1 MALRKAG
8 LSLTLEG
15 KAEYLSGLQSI
26 NNQLR
31 ISQAQHKAMAA
42 ALGNNAGITATYK
55 ANMLGLS
62 SSYQLASQKV
72 DALANRQKLLP
83 AIQGQLESS
92 IRKTASALD
101 ESQRKQDTL
110 KTAYAQTKTASDQL
124 KQSQSQLTA
133 EYKTSLSDTK
143 SLKTALDEARQA
155 HKRNSDE
162 VKSAKTA
169 YEQSKQKTA
178 ELKAKLVELKT
189 ATGEASARTQ
199 QAKAAYDAS
208 KSATKGYKQSLNELT
223 KELESVKK
231 EAGDLPLKLAQA
243 QESMNKLRN
252 EQQQLHKAWRDKGGW
267 LADPAQQLQG
277 FGSKLIQNGERM
289 NALGNTMTSR
299 VTAPILAGFGAAT
312 KAAADFH
319 SQVGAFG
326 PLLSGGK
333 PITNEIR
340 QEMNQLGSAS
350 RRMAIDY
357 GASTSEI
364 NQGMAELIRTGYSSQ
379 QVLGMLPNILNAS
392 IASGDKFA
400 DVMSVSSQVL
410 SQFNLRGKTY
420 EETLRNSTRVTDSLT
435 YIANATS
442 AGFAD
447 LGEGMSYVGP
457 VAHSLNMS
465 VEETASILGILSDN
479 GIQASKGGTALRG
492 ALSRLLKPSKQNR
505 KAFEAMGVAVDDFK
519 KGTIKL
525 PDIIDTIKK
534 NTAGWT
540 DEQRAAALAM
550 AFGTE
555 AQTAMNALVMQGG
568 DALRNMTKEA
578 EGAKGATEAIAQS
591 MKELPE
597 FKFKQATAQLK
608 DLGIEIGSKLL
619 PHVLKIVEGIRAWIM
634 AFESLSPATQNA
646 IIKAGLFLAA
656 LGPVLKILG
665 NLTKMTGLAF
675 KGVGGLFQLF
685 GKFTTPS
692 GIKGTQEALEGVA
705 GAAGQAGASAGLFS
719 NPWAVA
725 GGVAIAGVAGFVAY
739 LANEA
744 VAPIAAHQQAVAV
757 TKGKYQEWFD
767 AVTAGKGTIDSL
779 NQSAQKGAEETTETY
794 EAVAKRVMQAN
805 KDLQVLSGKHFDN
818 EGFLSGV
825 NDFFGGG
832 ATSGEIVKIN
842 GSIAES
848 HFDNLRKKM
857 REFGIASKE
866 ERDKLQETW
875 QGYATMLGGTLNESI
890 NALKNQQVVTTE
902 WATAQIT
909 GVTGVR
915 DAVVKALDEKADAEL
930 KALDKQRE
938 TVGMSEEEYNSQ
950 ASVIRS
956 KYAEQK
962 AIIDE
967 ATGSINTILR
977 KAAQEKRALTE
988 EEVASM
994 IKSYEKL
1001 AQVAGESVSSN
1012 EGLMKAFGNN
1022 LSALTTSVGL
1032 DWLVATGRIEEGTA
1046 RQILAMTDTEA
1057 KVKALKEALSGI
1069 KETDSEWKFKADTT
1083 EAEKALD
1090 FTKAWSEFTPEEK
1103 LLALQTRGADVAQKM
1118 LEEMGK
1124 WDSLTPEEKELVTNI
1139 KSPEDFE
1146 NVMHQLVDWNTLP
1159 METKILN
1166 LEAQVANQQLLEAI
1180 RGADLW
1186 NNQEFFAKFIKIDT
1200 NSPDAQTQIQNLVNE
1215 YLQAQG
1221 LPPVNLQTDSNAE
1234 ETSEELDE
1242 LDNTV
1247 GKVNGKKATITA
1259 EAQTEPA
1266 KTNLLDLNIATA
1278 GMMTYNGRKA
1288 TISAETPGVPEAT
1301 QNTNA
1306 YNLAAAG
1313 VESKSSTITTDIF
1326 SMVANTLAILGYN
1339 IATNAMKNTSSTA
1352 NSSTPGM
1359 LGNTTS
1365 ILGYNL
1371 ASGAMRSTSSTAST
1385 YTPGIF
1391 GNIAAVWSWI
1401 GALNST
1407 YSKSSTLTTYVDKV
1421 YRTFGAHAKGGHIGL
1436 HATGGHIPMF
1446 AGGAGNVP
1454 VGYTG
1459 IVGEAGP
1466 EIFQVTKRGVT
1477 ITPLS
1482 TGEKMRGIED
1492 VVRQATGNTGKGAGQ
1507 SITINITID
1516 QPTVRQESDLERL
1529 SEMVQGAI
1537 TKALKRDKLMMKGV
1551 AVGHAT

>member
-133 EYKTSLSDTK
+133 EYKTSLFDTK

-505 KAFEAMGVAVDDFK
+505 KAFEAMGVAVEDFK

-665 NLTKMTGLAF
+665 NLTKVTGLAF
-675 KGVGGLFQLF
+675 KGVGGLFQLL

-767 AVTAGKGTIDSL
+767 AVTAGKGLLDGLSKAAEDNAKKSTKAYQESVKEVMATNRHIQELGNKLFSGKNFWDNFNYAPRHTIKIN
-779 NQSAQKGAEETTETY
+779 NQSTLLQHDDLR
-794 EAVAKRVMQAN
+794 AKMV
-805 KDLQVLSGKHFDN
+805 
-818 EGFLSGV
+818 
-825 NDFFGGG
+825 
-832 ATSGEIVKIN
+832 
-842 GSIAES
+842 
-848 HFDNLRKKM
+848 
-857 REFGIASKE
+857 
-866 ERDKLQETW
+866 
-875 QGYATMLGGTLNESI
+875 
-890 NALKNQQVVTTE
+890 E
-902 WATAQIT
+902 W
-909 GVTGVR
+909 GVT
-915 DAVVKALDEKADAEL
+915 
-930 KALDKQRE
+930 
-938 TVGMSEEEYNSQ
+938 SEEEIERVKSAMLEYNTWLGNSLSNSIQLFQDHKAVVAPWANAQIEAVSTVTKAVVDNLKKQQEAEMASLEQQRKNNVFKEGEYEREVAAVQ
-950 ASVIRS
+950 A
-956 KYAEQK
+956 KYAEKRSVIQNAEDSIRTILSNAAKEGRELTEAEVLSMIKSYQK
-962 AIIDE
+962 LAEGAGQSLSSVEGLMKVFGNNLSTLVTSTGLDFLRQQGIIDE
-967 ATGSINTILR
+967 ATAKTI
-977 KAAQEKRALTE
+977 A
-988 EEVASM
+988 
-994 IKSYEKL
+994 
-1001 AQVAGESVSSN
+1001 
-1012 EGLMKAFGNN
+1012 
-1022 LSALTTSVGL
+1022 GL
-1032 DWLVATGRIEEGTA
+1032 D
-1046 RQILAMTDTEA
+1046 DTEK
-1057 KVKALKEALSGI
+1057 KVQMLKEALE
-1069 KETDSEWKFKADTT
+1069 KVDEVEPEVKVNVDTSEA
-1083 EAEKALD
+1083 AAALD
-1090 FTKAWSEFTPEEK
+1090 FAKAWNEFTPEEK
-1103 LLALQTRGADVAQKM
+1103 LLALKERGADVAQKM

-1124 WDSLTPEEKELVTNI
+1124 WDSLTPEEKELVASV

-1146 NVMHQLVDWNTLP
+1146 NVMHKLVNWNTLP

-1186 NNQEFFAKFIKIDT
+1186 NNQEFFAKFIDIDT
-1200 NSPDAQTQIQNLVNE
+1200 NSPDAQAQIQALVNE

-1234 ETSEELDE
+1234 ETSEELDN
-1242 LDNTV
+1242 LDDTV

-1259 EAQTEPA
+1259 EAHTEPA
-1266 KTNLLDLNIATA
+1266 KTNLLDLNLATA

-1339 IATNAMKNTSSTA
+1339 IATGAMKNTSSTA

-1529 SEMVQGAI
+1529 SDMVQGAI

>member
-505 KAFEAMGVAVDDFK
+505 KAFEAMGVAVEDFK

-646 IIKAGLFLAA
+646 IIKSGLFLAA

-665 NLTKMTGLAF
+665 NLTKVTGLAF
-675 KGVGGLFQLF
+675 TGVGKLFQAL

-692 GIKGTQEALEGVA
+692 GIQGAKNALEGVE
-705 GAAGQAGASAGLFS
+705 GAATRAGASASLFS
-719 NPWAVA
+719 SPWSIA

-744 VAPIAAHQQAVAV
+744 VAPIAAHQQAVTA
-757 TKGKYQEWFD
+757 TKGKYQEWFE
-767 AVTAGKGTIDSL
+767 AVTAGKGLLEGLSQAAKENADQSTKAYEEKVKEVMATNRNIQELGNKLFSNKNWWENLTYDPKKLIDINGNSTVLRFDDLRAKMKEFGVVTEEEVQRVKSAMLEYNTWLGNSLSNTISNYQNHTVVTEGWANAQINAVGNVTKSVVENL
-779 NQSAQKGAEETTETY
+779 NKQQEAEVEHLKQQKQNLDWTEEKYNQEVAKVQSAYDQKRQVITDAEASIQTILRN
-794 EAVAKRVMQAN
+794 AAKEGRELTDAE
-805 KDLQVLSGKHFDN
+805 VLSMIKSYQKLA
-818 EGFLSGV
+818 EGAGQSLSSVEGLMKTFGNNLSILVTSTGLDFL
-825 NDFFGGG
+825 
-832 ATSGEIVKIN
+832 
-842 GSIAES
+842 
-848 HFDNLRKKM
+848 R
-857 REFGIASKE
+857 
-866 ERDKLQETW
+866 Q
-875 QGYATMLGGTLNESI
+875 QG
-890 NALKNQQVVTTE
+890 
-902 WATAQIT
+902 
-909 GVTGVR
+909 
-915 DAVVKALDEKADAEL
+915 
-930 KALDKQRE
+930 
-938 TVGMSEEEYNSQ
+938 
-950 ASVIRS
+950 
-956 KYAEQK
+956 
-962 AIIDE
+962 IIDE
-967 ATGSINTILR
+967 ATAKTIANLGS
-977 KAAQEKRALTE
+977 TE
-988 EEVASM
+988 E
-994 IKSYEKL
+994 
-1001 AQVAGESVSSN
+1001 
-1012 EGLMKAFGNN
+1012 
-1022 LSALTTSVGL
+1022 
-1032 DWLVATGRIEEGTA
+1032 
-1046 RQILAMTDTEA
+1046 
-1057 KVKALKEALSGI
+1057 KVKMLKEALE
-1069 KETDSEWKFKADTT
+1069 KVNEVEPEVKVNVDTSEA
-1083 EAEKALD
+1083 AAALD
-1090 FTKAWSEFTPEEK
+1090 FAKAWNEFTPEEK
-1103 LLALQTRGADVAQKM
+1103 LLALKERGADVAQKM

-1166 LEAQVANQQLLEAI
+1166 LESQVANQQLLEAI

-1259 EAQTEPA
+1259 EAHTEPA
-1266 KTNLLDLNIATA
+1266 KTNLLDLNLATA

-1339 IATNAMKNTSSTA
+1339 IATGAMKNTSSTA

-1529 SEMVQGAI
+1529 SDMVQGAI

>member
-505 KAFEAMGVAVDDFK
+505 KAFEAMGVAVEDFK

-665 NLTKMTGLAF
+665 NLTKVTGLAF
-675 KGVGGLFQLF
+675 TGVGKLFQAL

-692 GIKGTQEALEGVA
+692 GIQGAKNALEGVE
-705 GAAGQAGASAGLFS
+705 GAATRAGASASLFS
-719 NPWAVA
+719 SPWSIA

-744 VAPIAAHQQAVAV
+744 VAPIAAHQQAVTL
-757 TKGKYQEWFD
+757 TKGKYQEWFT
-767 AVTAGKGTIDSL
+767 AVTSGKGLLDSL
-779 NQSAQKGAEETTETY
+779 SKAAKEHADQSTKAYEENMKEVMATNRHIQELGNKLFSNKNWWDNLTYDPKKLIDINGNSTILRFDDLRAKMKEAGVVAEEEVQRVKSAMLEYNTWLGDSLSQTISAFNKHRIIDETWANAQMTAIGNVTKSVVENLNKQQQADVELLKQKQQRFDWDEAKYNEEVANLQSAYDQKRQVITDAEASIQTILRN
-794 EAVAKRVMQAN
+794 AAKEGRELTDAE
-805 KDLQVLSGKHFDN
+805 VLSMIKSYQKLA
-818 EGFLSGV
+818 EGAGQSLSSVEGLTKTFGNNLSILVTSTGLDFL
-825 NDFFGGG
+825 
-832 ATSGEIVKIN
+832 
-842 GSIAES
+842 
-848 HFDNLRKKM
+848 R
-857 REFGIASKE
+857 
-866 ERDKLQETW
+866 Q
-875 QGYATMLGGTLNESI
+875 QG
-890 NALKNQQVVTTE
+890 
-902 WATAQIT
+902 
-909 GVTGVR
+909 
-915 DAVVKALDEKADAEL
+915 
-930 KALDKQRE
+930 
-938 TVGMSEEEYNSQ
+938 
-950 ASVIRS
+950 
-956 KYAEQK
+956 
-962 AIIDE
+962 IIDE
-967 ATGSINTILR
+967 ATAKTIANLGS
-977 KAAQEKRALTE
+977 TE
-988 EEVASM
+988 E
-994 IKSYEKL
+994 
-1001 AQVAGESVSSN
+1001 
-1012 EGLMKAFGNN
+1012 
-1022 LSALTTSVGL
+1022 
-1032 DWLVATGRIEEGTA
+1032 
-1046 RQILAMTDTEA
+1046 
-1057 KVKALKEALSGI
+1057 KVKMLKEALE
-1069 KETDSEWKFKADTT
+1069 KVDEVEPEVKLNVDTSEA
-1083 EAEKALD
+1083 AAALD
-1090 FTKAWSEFTPEEK
+1090 FAKAWNEFTPEEK
-1103 LLALQTRGADVAQKM
+1103 LLALRERGADVAQKM

-1124 WDSLTPEEKELVTNI
+1124 WDSLTPEEKELVASI

-1146 NVMHQLVDWNTLP
+1146 NVMHNLVNWNTLP

-1186 NNQEFFAKFIKIDT
+1186 NNQEFFAKFIDIDT
-1200 NSPDAQTQIQNLVNE
+1200 NSPDAQAQIQALVNE

-1234 ETSEELDE
+1234 ETSEELDN
-1242 LDNTV
+1242 LDDTV

-1259 EAQTEPA
+1259 EAHTEPA
-1266 KTNLLDLNIATA
+1266 KTNLLDLNLATA

-1339 IATNAMKNTSSTA
+1339 IATGAMKNTSSTA

-1529 SEMVQGAI
+1529 SDMVQGAI
-1537 TKALKRDKLMMKGV
+1537 TKALKRDKIMMKGV
-1551 AVGHAT
+1551 AVGHVT

>member
-110 KTAYAQTKTASDQL
+110 KTAYTQTKTASDQL

-525 PDIIDTIKK
+525 PDIIDTIRK

-665 NLTKMTGLAF
+665 NLTKVTGLAF
-675 KGVGGLFQLF
+675 TGVGKLFQVL

-692 GIKGTQEALEGVA
+692 GIQGTKSALEGVE
-705 GAAGQAGASAGLFS
+705 GAASRAGASASLFS
-719 NPWAVA
+719 SPWSIA

-744 VAPIAAHQQAVAV
+744 VAPIAAHQQAVTA
-757 TKGKYQEWFD
+757 TKGKYQEWFE
-767 AVTAGKGTIDSL
+767 AVTAGKGLLEGLSQAAKENADKSTKAYEEKVKEVMATNRNIQELGNKLFSNKNWWENLTYDPKKLIDINGNSTVLRFDDLRVKMKEFGVVTEEEVQRVKNSMLEYNTWLGNSLSNTISTYQSHTVVTEGWANAQINAVGNVTKSVVDNL
-779 NQSAQKGAEETTETY
+779 NKQQEAEVEHLKQQKQNLDWTEEKYNQEVAKVQSAYDQKRQVITDAEASIQTILRN
-794 EAVAKRVMQAN
+794 AAKEGRELTDAE
-805 KDLQVLSGKHFDN
+805 VLSMIKSYQKLA
-818 EGFLSGV
+818 EGAGQSLSSVEGLMKTFGNNLSILVTSTGLDFL
-825 NDFFGGG
+825 
-832 ATSGEIVKIN
+832 
-842 GSIAES
+842 
-848 HFDNLRKKM
+848 R
-857 REFGIASKE
+857 
-866 ERDKLQETW
+866 Q
-875 QGYATMLGGTLNESI
+875 QG
-890 NALKNQQVVTTE
+890 
-902 WATAQIT
+902 
-909 GVTGVR
+909 
-915 DAVVKALDEKADAEL
+915 
-930 KALDKQRE
+930 
-938 TVGMSEEEYNSQ
+938 
-950 ASVIRS
+950 
-956 KYAEQK
+956 
-962 AIIDE
+962 IIDE
-967 ATGSINTILR
+967 ATAKTIANLGS
-977 KAAQEKRALTE
+977 TE
-988 EEVASM
+988 E
-994 IKSYEKL
+994 
-1001 AQVAGESVSSN
+1001 
-1012 EGLMKAFGNN
+1012 
-1022 LSALTTSVGL
+1022 
-1032 DWLVATGRIEEGTA
+1032 
-1046 RQILAMTDTEA
+1046 
-1057 KVKALKEALSGI
+1057 KVKMLKEALE
-1069 KETDSEWKFKADTT
+1069 KVDEVEPEVKVNVDTSEAAT
-1083 EAEKALD
+1083 ALD
-1090 FTKAWSEFTPEEK
+1090 FAKAWNEFTPEEK
-1103 LLALQTRGADVAQKM
+1103 LLALRERGADVAQKM

-1124 WDSLTPEEKELVTNI
+1124 WDSLTPEEKELVANI

-1146 NVMHQLVDWNTLP
+1146 NVMHELVNWNTLP

-1259 EAQTEPA
+1259 EAHTEPA
-1266 KTNLLDLNIATA
+1266 KTNLLDLNLATA

-1529 SEMVQGAI
+1529 SDMVQGAI

>member
-110 KTAYAQTKTASDQL
+110 KTAYTQTKTASDQL

-619 PHVLKIVEGIRAWIM
+619 PHVLKIVEGVRAWIM

-646 IIKAGLFLAA
+646 IIKSGLFLAA

-665 NLTKMTGLAF
+665 NLTKVTGLAF
-675 KGVGGLFQLF
+675 TGVGKLFQAL

-692 GIKGTQEALEGVA
+692 GIQGAKNALEGVE
-705 GAAGQAGASAGLFS
+705 GAATRAGASASLFS
-719 NPWAVA
+719 SPWSIA

-744 VAPIAAHQQAVAV
+744 VAPIAAHQQAVTA
-757 TKGKYQEWFD
+757 TKGKYQEWFE
-767 AVTAGKGTIDSL
+767 AVTAGKGLLEGLSQAAKENADKSTKAYEEKVKEVMATNRNIQELGNKLFSNKNWWENLTYDPKKLIDINGNSTILRFDDLRAKMKEFGVVTEEEVQRVKNSMLEYNTWLGNSL
-779 NQSAQKGAEETTETY
+779 SNTISTYQSHTVVTEGWANAQINAVGNVTKSVVDNLNKQQEAEVEHLKQQKQNLDWTEEKYNQEVAKVQSAYDQKRQVITDAEASIQTILRN
-794 EAVAKRVMQAN
+794 AAKEGRELTDAE
-805 KDLQVLSGKHFDN
+805 VLSMIKSYQKLA
-818 EGFLSGV
+818 EGAGQSLSSVEGLMKTFGNNLSILVTSTGLDFL
-825 NDFFGGG
+825 
-832 ATSGEIVKIN
+832 
-842 GSIAES
+842 
-848 HFDNLRKKM
+848 R
-857 REFGIASKE
+857 
-866 ERDKLQETW
+866 Q
-875 QGYATMLGGTLNESI
+875 QG
-890 NALKNQQVVTTE
+890 
-902 WATAQIT
+902 
-909 GVTGVR
+909 
-915 DAVVKALDEKADAEL
+915 
-930 KALDKQRE
+930 
-938 TVGMSEEEYNSQ
+938 
-950 ASVIRS
+950 
-956 KYAEQK
+956 
-962 AIIDE
+962 IIDE
-967 ATGSINTILR
+967 ATAKTIANLGS
-977 KAAQEKRALTE
+977 TE
-988 EEVASM
+988 E
-994 IKSYEKL
+994 
-1001 AQVAGESVSSN
+1001 
-1012 EGLMKAFGNN
+1012 
-1022 LSALTTSVGL
+1022 
-1032 DWLVATGRIEEGTA
+1032 
-1046 RQILAMTDTEA
+1046 
-1057 KVKALKEALSGI
+1057 KVKMLKEALE
-1069 KETDSEWKFKADTT
+1069 KVNEVEPEVKVNVDTSEA
-1083 EAEKALD
+1083 AAALD
-1090 FTKAWSEFTPEEK
+1090 FAKAWNEFTPEEK
-1103 LLALQTRGADVAQKM
+1103 LLALRERGADVAQKM

-1166 LEAQVANQQLLEAI
+1166 LESQVANQQLLEAI

-1200 NSPDAQTQIQNLVNE
+1200 NSPDAQAQIQALVNE
-1215 YLQAQG
+1215 YLQTQG

-1234 ETSEELDE
+1234 ETSEELDN
-1242 LDNTV
+1242 LDDTV

-1259 EAQTEPA
+1259 EAHTEPA
-1266 KTNLLDLNIATA
+1266 KTNLLDLNLATA

-1516 QPTVRQESDLERL
+1516 QPIVRQESDLERL
-1529 SEMVQGAI
+1529 SDMVQVAI

>member
-110 KTAYAQTKTASDQL
+110 KTAYTQTKTASDQL

-665 NLTKMTGLAF
+665 NLTKVTGLAF
-675 KGVGGLFQLF
+675 TGVGKLFQVL

-692 GIKGTQEALEGVA
+692 GIQGTKSALEGVE
-705 GAAGQAGASAGLFS
+705 GAASRAGASASLFS
-719 NPWAVA
+719 SPWSIA

-744 VAPIAAHQQAVAV
+744 VAPIAAHQQAVTA
-757 TKGKYQEWFD
+757 TKGKYQEWFE
-767 AVTAGKGTIDSL
+767 AVTAGKGLLEGLSQAAKENADQSTKAYEEKVKEVMATNRNIQELGNKLFSNKNWWENLTYDPKKLIDINGNSTVLRFDDLRAKMKEFGVVTEEEVQRVKNSMLEYNTWLGNSLSNTISTYQSHTVVTEGWANAQINAVGNVTKSVVDNL
-779 NQSAQKGAEETTETY
+779 NKQQEAEVEHLKQQKQNLDWTEEKYNQEVAKVQSAYDQKRQVITDAEASIQTILRN
-794 EAVAKRVMQAN
+794 AAKEGRELTDAE
-805 KDLQVLSGKHFDN
+805 VLSMIKSYQKLA
-818 EGFLSGV
+818 EGAGQSLSSVEGLMKTFGNNLSILVTSTGLDFL
-825 NDFFGGG
+825 
-832 ATSGEIVKIN
+832 
-842 GSIAES
+842 
-848 HFDNLRKKM
+848 R
-857 REFGIASKE
+857 
-866 ERDKLQETW
+866 Q
-875 QGYATMLGGTLNESI
+875 QG
-890 NALKNQQVVTTE
+890 
-902 WATAQIT
+902 
-909 GVTGVR
+909 
-915 DAVVKALDEKADAEL
+915 
-930 KALDKQRE
+930 
-938 TVGMSEEEYNSQ
+938 
-950 ASVIRS
+950 
-956 KYAEQK
+956 
-962 AIIDE
+962 IIDE
-967 ATGSINTILR
+967 ATAKTIANLGS
-977 KAAQEKRALTE
+977 TE
-988 EEVASM
+988 E
-994 IKSYEKL
+994 
-1001 AQVAGESVSSN
+1001 
-1012 EGLMKAFGNN
+1012 
-1022 LSALTTSVGL
+1022 
-1032 DWLVATGRIEEGTA
+1032 
-1046 RQILAMTDTEA
+1046 
-1057 KVKALKEALSGI
+1057 KVKMLKEALEQVNEV
-1069 KETDSEWKFKADTT
+1069 KPEAKVNVDTSEA
-1083 EAEKALD
+1083 AAALD
-1090 FTKAWSEFTPEEK
+1090 FAKAWNEFTPEEK
-1103 LLALQTRGADVAQKM
+1103 LLALRERGADVAQKM

-1124 WDSLTPEEKELVTNI
+1124 WDSLTPEEKELVANI

-1146 NVMHQLVDWNTLP
+1146 NVMHQLVDWNTLTL
-1159 METKILN
+1159 EDKILN
-1166 LEAQVANQQLLEAI
+1166 LESQVANQELLDAI
-1180 RGADLW
+1180 RNAGLW

-1215 YLQAQG
+1215 YLQTQG

-1259 EAQTEPA
+1259 EAHTEPA
-1266 KTNLLDLNIATA
+1266 KTNLLDLNMATA

-1339 IATNAMKNTSSTA
+1339 IATGAMKNTSSTA

-1529 SEMVQGAI
+1529 SDMVQGAI

>member
-110 KTAYAQTKTASDQL
+110 KTAYTQTKTASDQL

-665 NLTKMTGLAF
+665 NLTKVTGLAF
-675 KGVGGLFQLF
+675 TGVGKLFQAL

-692 GIKGTQEALEGVA
+692 GIQGAKNALEGVE
-705 GAAGQAGASAGLFS
+705 GAATRAGASASLFS
-719 NPWAVA
+719 SPWSIA

-744 VAPIAAHQQAVAV
+744 VAPIAAHQQAVTA
-757 TKGKYQEWFD
+757 TKGKYQEWFE
-767 AVTAGKGTIDSL
+767 AVTAGKGLLEGLSQAAKENADQSTKAYEEKVKEVMATNRNIQELGNKLFSNKNWWDNLTYDPKKLIDINGNSTILRFDDLRAKMKEAGVVAEEEVQRVKSAMLEYNTWLGNSL
-779 NQSAQKGAEETTETY
+779 SNTISNYQNHTVVTEGWANAQINAVGNVTKAVVENLNKQQEADVERLKQQKQNLDWTEEKYNQEVAKIQSAYDQKRQVITDAEASIQTILRN
-794 EAVAKRVMQAN
+794 AAKEGRELTDAE
-805 KDLQVLSGKHFDN
+805 VLSMIKSYQKLA
-818 EGFLSGV
+818 EGAGQSLSSVEGLMKTFGNNLSILVTSTGLDFL
-825 NDFFGGG
+825 
-832 ATSGEIVKIN
+832 
-842 GSIAES
+842 
-848 HFDNLRKKM
+848 R
-857 REFGIASKE
+857 
-866 ERDKLQETW
+866 Q
-875 QGYATMLGGTLNESI
+875 QG
-890 NALKNQQVVTTE
+890 
-902 WATAQIT
+902 
-909 GVTGVR
+909 
-915 DAVVKALDEKADAEL
+915 
-930 KALDKQRE
+930 
-938 TVGMSEEEYNSQ
+938 
-950 ASVIRS
+950 
-956 KYAEQK
+956 
-962 AIIDE
+962 IIDE
-967 ATGSINTILR
+967 ATAKTIANLGS
-977 KAAQEKRALTE
+977 TE
-988 EEVASM
+988 E
-994 IKSYEKL
+994 
-1001 AQVAGESVSSN
+1001 
-1012 EGLMKAFGNN
+1012 
-1022 LSALTTSVGL
+1022 
-1032 DWLVATGRIEEGTA
+1032 
-1046 RQILAMTDTEA
+1046 
-1057 KVKALKEALSGI
+1057 KVKMLKEALE
-1069 KETDSEWKFKADTT
+1069 KVNEVEPEVKVNVDTSEA
-1083 EAEKALD
+1083 AAALD
-1090 FTKAWSEFTPEEK
+1090 FAKAWNEFTPEEK
-1103 LLALQTRGADVAQKM
+1103 LLALKERGADVAQKM

-1166 LEAQVANQQLLEAI
+1166 LESQVANQQLLEAI

-1200 NSPDAQTQIQNLVNE
+1200 NSPDAQAQIQALVNE

-1234 ETSEELDE
+1234 ETSEELDN
-1242 LDNTV
+1242 LDDTV

-1259 EAQTEPA
+1259 EAHTEPA
-1266 KTNLLDLNIATA
+1266 KTNLLDLNLATA

-1339 IATNAMKNTSSTA
+1339 IATGAMKNTSSTA

>member
-110 KTAYAQTKTASDQL
+110 KTAYTQTKTASDQL

-289 NALGNTMTSR
+289 NALGNMMTCR

-665 NLTKMTGLAF
+665 NLTKVTGLAF
-675 KGVGGLFQLF
+675 TGVGKLFQVL

-692 GIKGTQEALEGVA
+692 GIQGTKSALEGVE
-705 GAAGQAGASAGLFS
+705 GAASRAGASASLFS
-719 NPWAVA
+719 SPWSIA

-744 VAPIAAHQQAVAV
+744 VAPIAAHQQAVTA
-757 TKGKYQEWFD
+757 TKGKYQEWFE
-767 AVTAGKGTIDSL
+767 AVTAGKGLLEGLSQAAKENADQSTKAYEEKVKEVMATNRNIQELGNKLFSNKNWWDNLTYDPKKLIDINGNSTILRFDDLRAKMKEAGVVAEEEVQRVKSAMLEYNTWLGNSL
-779 NQSAQKGAEETTETY
+779 SNTISNYQNHTVVTEGWANAQINAVGNVTKAVVENLNKQQEADVERLKQQKQNLDWTEEKYNQEVAKIQSAYDQKRQVITDAEASIQTILRN
-794 EAVAKRVMQAN
+794 AAKEGRELTDAE
-805 KDLQVLSGKHFDN
+805 VLSMIKSYQKLA
-818 EGFLSGV
+818 EGAGQSLSSVEGLMKTFGNNLSILVTSTGLDFL
-825 NDFFGGG
+825 
-832 ATSGEIVKIN
+832 
-842 GSIAES
+842 
-848 HFDNLRKKM
+848 R
-857 REFGIASKE
+857 
-866 ERDKLQETW
+866 Q
-875 QGYATMLGGTLNESI
+875 QG
-890 NALKNQQVVTTE
+890 
-902 WATAQIT
+902 
-909 GVTGVR
+909 
-915 DAVVKALDEKADAEL
+915 
-930 KALDKQRE
+930 
-938 TVGMSEEEYNSQ
+938 
-950 ASVIRS
+950 
-956 KYAEQK
+956 
-962 AIIDE
+962 IIDE
-967 ATGSINTILR
+967 ATAKTIANLGS
-977 KAAQEKRALTE
+977 TE
-988 EEVASM
+988 E
-994 IKSYEKL
+994 
-1001 AQVAGESVSSN
+1001 
-1012 EGLMKAFGNN
+1012 
-1022 LSALTTSVGL
+1022 
-1032 DWLVATGRIEEGTA
+1032 
-1046 RQILAMTDTEA
+1046 
-1057 KVKALKEALSGI
+1057 KVKMLKEALE
-1069 KETDSEWKFKADTT
+1069 KVNEVEPEVKVNVDTSEA
-1083 EAEKALD
+1083 AAALD
-1090 FTKAWSEFTPEEK
+1090 FAKAWNEFTPEEK
-1103 LLALQTRGADVAQKM
+1103 LLALKERGADVAQKM

-1124 WDSLTPEEKELVTNI
+1124 WDSLTPEEKELVANI

-1146 NVMHQLVDWNTLP
+1146 NVMHQLVDWNTLTL
-1159 METKILN
+1159 EDKILN
-1166 LEAQVANQQLLEAI
+1166 LESQVANQELLDAI
-1180 RGADLW
+1180 RNAGLW
-1186 NNQEFFAKFIKIDT
+1186 NNQEFYAKFIKIDT

-1259 EAQTEPA
+1259 EAHTEPA
-1266 KTNLLDLNIATA
+1266 KTNLLDLNMATA

-1339 IATNAMKNTSSTA
+1339 IATGAMKNTSSTA

-1529 SEMVQGAI
+1529 SDMVQGAI

>member
-420 EETLRNSTRVTDSLT
+420 EETLKNSTRVTDSLT

-619 PHVLKIVEGIRAWIM
+619 PHVLKIVEGVRAWIM

-665 NLTKMTGLAF
+665 NLTKVTGLAF
-675 KGVGGLFQLF
+675 TGVGKLFQAL

-692 GIKGTQEALEGVA
+692 GIQGAKNALEGVE
-705 GAAGQAGASAGLFS
+705 GAATRAGASASLFS
-719 NPWAVA
+719 SPWSIA

-744 VAPIAAHQQAVAV
+744 VAPIAAHQQAVTA
-757 TKGKYQEWFD
+757 TKGKYQEWFE
-767 AVTAGKGTIDSL
+767 AVTAGKGLLEGLSQAAKENADQSTKAYEEKVKEVMATNRNIQELGNKLFSNKNWWDNLTYDPKKLIDINGNSTILRFDDLRAKMKEAGVVAEEEVQRVKSAMLEYNTWLGNSL
-779 NQSAQKGAEETTETY
+779 SNTISNYQNHTVVTEGWANAQINAVGNVTKAVVENLNKQQEADVERLKQQKQNLDWTEEKYNQEVAKIQSAYDQKRQVITDAEASIQTILRNAAKEGRELTDTE
-794 EAVAKRVMQAN
+794 
-805 KDLQVLSGKHFDN
+805 VLSMIKSYQKLA
-818 EGFLSGV
+818 EGAGQSLSSVEGLMKTFGNNLSILVTSTGLDFL
-825 NDFFGGG
+825 
-832 ATSGEIVKIN
+832 
-842 GSIAES
+842 
-848 HFDNLRKKM
+848 R
-857 REFGIASKE
+857 
-866 ERDKLQETW
+866 Q
-875 QGYATMLGGTLNESI
+875 QG
-890 NALKNQQVVTTE
+890 
-902 WATAQIT
+902 
-909 GVTGVR
+909 
-915 DAVVKALDEKADAEL
+915 
-930 KALDKQRE
+930 
-938 TVGMSEEEYNSQ
+938 
-950 ASVIRS
+950 
-956 KYAEQK
+956 
-962 AIIDE
+962 IIDE
-967 ATGSINTILR
+967 ATAKTIANLGS
-977 KAAQEKRALTE
+977 TE
-988 EEVASM
+988 E
-994 IKSYEKL
+994 
-1001 AQVAGESVSSN
+1001 
-1012 EGLMKAFGNN
+1012 
-1022 LSALTTSVGL
+1022 
-1032 DWLVATGRIEEGTA
+1032 
-1046 RQILAMTDTEA
+1046 
-1057 KVKALKEALSGI
+1057 KVKMLKEALE
-1069 KETDSEWKFKADTT
+1069 KVNEVEPEVKVNVDTSEA
-1083 EAEKALD
+1083 AAALD
-1090 FTKAWSEFTPEEK
+1090 FAKAWNEFTPEEK
-1103 LLALQTRGADVAQKM
+1103 LLALKERGADVAQKM

-1146 NVMHQLVDWNTLP
+1146 NVMHQLVDWNTLTL
-1159 METKILN
+1159 EDKILN
-1166 LEAQVANQQLLEAI
+1166 LESQVANQELLDAI
-1180 RGADLW
+1180 RNAGLW
-1186 NNQEFFAKFIKIDT
+1186 NNQEFYAKFIKIDT

-1234 ETSEELDE
+1234 ETSEELDN
-1242 LDNTV
+1242 LDDTV

-1266 KTNLLDLNIATA
+1266 KTNLLDLNLATA
-1278 GMMTYNGRKA
+1278 GLMTYNGRKA
-1288 TISAETPGVPEAT
+1288 TISADTPGVPEAT

-1339 IATNAMKNTSSTA
+1339 IATSAMKNTSSTA

-1529 SEMVQGAI
+1529 SDMVQGAI

>member
-591 MKELPE
+591 MKEFPE
-597 FKFKQATAQLK
+597 FKFKQSTAQLK

-665 NLTKMTGLAF
+665 NLTKVTGLAF
-675 KGVGGLFQLF
+675 TGVGKLFQAL

-692 GIKGTQEALEGVA
+692 GIQGAKNALEGVE
-705 GAAGQAGASAGLFS
+705 GAATRAGASASLFS
-719 NPWAVA
+719 SPWSIA

-744 VAPIAAHQQAVAV
+744 VAPIAAHQQAVTA
-757 TKGKYQEWFD
+757 TKGKYQEWFE
-767 AVTAGKGTIDSL
+767 AVTAGKGLLEGLSQAAKENADQSTKAYEEKVKEVMATNRNIQELGNKLFSNKNWWENLTYDPKKLIDINGNSTILRFDDLRAKMKEAGVVAEEEVQRVKNSMLEYNTWLGNSL
-779 NQSAQKGAEETTETY
+779 SNTISTYQNHTVVTEGWANAQINAVGNVTKAVVENLNKQQEADVERLKQQKQNLDWTEEKYNQEVAKIQSAYDQKRQVITDAEASIQTILRN
-794 EAVAKRVMQAN
+794 AAKEGRELTDAE
-805 KDLQVLSGKHFDN
+805 VLSMIKSYQKLA
-818 EGFLSGV
+818 EGAGQSLSSVEGLMKTFGNNLSILVTSTGLDFL
-825 NDFFGGG
+825 
-832 ATSGEIVKIN
+832 
-842 GSIAES
+842 
-848 HFDNLRKKM
+848 R
-857 REFGIASKE
+857 
-866 ERDKLQETW
+866 Q
-875 QGYATMLGGTLNESI
+875 QG
-890 NALKNQQVVTTE
+890 
-902 WATAQIT
+902 
-909 GVTGVR
+909 
-915 DAVVKALDEKADAEL
+915 
-930 KALDKQRE
+930 
-938 TVGMSEEEYNSQ
+938 
-950 ASVIRS
+950 
-956 KYAEQK
+956 
-962 AIIDE
+962 IIDE
-967 ATGSINTILR
+967 ATAKTIANLGS
-977 KAAQEKRALTE
+977 TE
-988 EEVASM
+988 E
-994 IKSYEKL
+994 
-1001 AQVAGESVSSN
+1001 
-1012 EGLMKAFGNN
+1012 
-1022 LSALTTSVGL
+1022 
-1032 DWLVATGRIEEGTA
+1032 
-1046 RQILAMTDTEA
+1046 
-1057 KVKALKEALSGI
+1057 KVKMLKEALE
-1069 KETDSEWKFKADTT
+1069 KVNEVEPEVKVNVDTSEA
-1083 EAEKALD
+1083 AAALD
-1090 FTKAWSEFTPEEK
+1090 FAKAWNEFTPEEK
-1103 LLALQTRGADVAQKM
+1103 LLALKERGADVAQKM

-1166 LEAQVANQQLLEAI
+1166 LESQVANQQLLEAI

-1259 EAQTEPA
+1259 EAHTEPA
-1266 KTNLLDLNIATA
+1266 KTNLLDLNLATA

-1339 IATNAMKNTSSTA
+1339 IATGAMKNTSSTA

-1371 ASGAMRSTSSTAST
+1371 ASSAMRSTSSTAST

-1529 SEMVQGAI
+1529 SDMVQGAI

>member
-133 EYKTSLSDTK
+133 EYKTSFSDTK

-505 KAFEAMGVAVDDFK
+505 KAFEAMGVAVEDFK

-619 PHVLKIVEGIRAWIM
+619 PHVLKIVEGVRAWIM

-665 NLTKMTGLAF
+665 NLTKVTGLAF
-675 KGVGGLFQLF
+675 TGVGKLFQVL

-692 GIKGTQEALEGVA
+692 GIQGTKSALEGVE
-705 GAAGQAGASAGLFS
+705 GAASRAGASASLFS
-719 NPWAVA
+719 SPWSIA

-744 VAPIAAHQQAVAV
+744 VAPIAAHQQAVTA
-757 TKGKYQEWFD
+757 TKGKYQEWFE
-767 AVTAGKGTIDSL
+767 AVTAGKGLLEGLSQAAKENADQSTKAYEEKVKEVMATNRNIQELGNKLFSNKNWWDNLTYDPKKLIDINGNSTILRFDDLRAKMKEFGVVTEEEVQRVKNSMLEYNTWLGNSL
-779 NQSAQKGAEETTETY
+779 SNTISTYQSHTVVTEGWANAQINAVGNVTKSVVDNLNKQQEAEVEHLKQQKQNLDWTEEKYNQEVAKVQSAYDQKRQVITDAEASIQTILRN
-794 EAVAKRVMQAN
+794 AAKEGRELTDAE
-805 KDLQVLSGKHFDN
+805 VLSMIKSYQKLA
-818 EGFLSGV
+818 EGAGQSLSSVEGLMKTFGNNLSILVTSTGLDFL
-825 NDFFGGG
+825 
-832 ATSGEIVKIN
+832 
-842 GSIAES
+842 
-848 HFDNLRKKM
+848 R
-857 REFGIASKE
+857 
-866 ERDKLQETW
+866 Q
-875 QGYATMLGGTLNESI
+875 QG
-890 NALKNQQVVTTE
+890 
-902 WATAQIT
+902 
-909 GVTGVR
+909 
-915 DAVVKALDEKADAEL
+915 
-930 KALDKQRE
+930 
-938 TVGMSEEEYNSQ
+938 
-950 ASVIRS
+950 
-956 KYAEQK
+956 
-962 AIIDE
+962 IIDE
-967 ATGSINTILR
+967 ATAKTIANLGS
-977 KAAQEKRALTE
+977 TE
-988 EEVASM
+988 E
-994 IKSYEKL
+994 
-1001 AQVAGESVSSN
+1001 
-1012 EGLMKAFGNN
+1012 
-1022 LSALTTSVGL
+1022 
-1032 DWLVATGRIEEGTA
+1032 
-1046 RQILAMTDTEA
+1046 
-1057 KVKALKEALSGI
+1057 KVKMLKEAL
-1069 KETDSEWKFKADTT
+1069 EQVSEVKPEAKVYVDTS
-1083 EAEKALD
+1083 EAAAALD
-1090 FTKAWSEFTPEEK
+1090 FAKAWNEFTPEEK
-1103 LLALQTRGADVAQKM
+1103 LLALKERGADVAQKM

-1146 NVMHQLVDWNTLP
+1146 NVMHQLVDWNTLTL
-1159 METKILN
+1159 EDKILN
-1166 LEAQVANQQLLEAI
+1166 LESQVANQELLDAI
-1180 RGADLW
+1180 RNAGLW
-1186 NNQEFFAKFIKIDT
+1186 NNQEFYAKFIKIDT

-1266 KTNLLDLNIATA
+1266 KTNLLDLNLATA
-1278 GMMTYNGRKA
+1278 GLMTYNGRKA
-1288 TISAETPGVPEAT
+1288 TISADTPGVPEAT

-1529 SEMVQGAI
+1529 SDMVQGAI

>member
-505 KAFEAMGVAVDDFK
+505 KAFEAMGVAVEDFK

-608 DLGIEIGSKLL
+608 DLGIDIGSKLL
-619 PHVLKIVEGIRAWIM
+619 PHVLKIVEGVRAWIM

-675 KGVGGLFQLF
+675 TGVGKLFQAL

-692 GIKGTQEALEGVA
+692 GIQGAKNALEGVE
-705 GAAGQAGASAGLFS
+705 GAATRAGASASLFS
-719 NPWAVA
+719 SPWSIA

-744 VAPIAAHQQAVAV
+744 VAPIAAHQQAVTA
-757 TKGKYQEWFD
+757 TKGKYQEWFE
-767 AVTAGKGTIDSL
+767 AVTAGKGLLEGLSQAAKENADQSTKAYEEKVKEVMATNRNIQELGNKLFSNKNWWDNLTYDPKKLIDINGNSTILRFDDLRAKMKEAGVVAEEEVQRVKSAMLEYNTWLGNSL
-779 NQSAQKGAEETTETY
+779 SNTISNYQNHTVVTEGWANAQINAVGNVTKAVVENLNKQQEADVERLKQQKQNLDWTEEKYNQEVAKIQSAYDQKRQVITDAEASIQTILRN
-794 EAVAKRVMQAN
+794 AAKEGRELTDAE
-805 KDLQVLSGKHFDN
+805 VLSMIKSYQKLA
-818 EGFLSGV
+818 EGAGQSLSSVEGLMKTFGNNLSILVTSTGLDFL
-825 NDFFGGG
+825 
-832 ATSGEIVKIN
+832 
-842 GSIAES
+842 
-848 HFDNLRKKM
+848 R
-857 REFGIASKE
+857 
-866 ERDKLQETW
+866 Q
-875 QGYATMLGGTLNESI
+875 QG
-890 NALKNQQVVTTE
+890 
-902 WATAQIT
+902 
-909 GVTGVR
+909 
-915 DAVVKALDEKADAEL
+915 
-930 KALDKQRE
+930 
-938 TVGMSEEEYNSQ
+938 
-950 ASVIRS
+950 
-956 KYAEQK
+956 
-962 AIIDE
+962 IIDE
-967 ATGSINTILR
+967 ATAKTIANLGS
-977 KAAQEKRALTE
+977 TE
-988 EEVASM
+988 E
-994 IKSYEKL
+994 
-1001 AQVAGESVSSN
+1001 
-1012 EGLMKAFGNN
+1012 
-1022 LSALTTSVGL
+1022 
-1032 DWLVATGRIEEGTA
+1032 
-1046 RQILAMTDTEA
+1046 
-1057 KVKALKEALSGI
+1057 KVKMLKEALE
-1069 KETDSEWKFKADTT
+1069 KVNEVEPEVKVNVDTSEA
-1083 EAEKALD
+1083 AAALD
-1090 FTKAWSEFTPEEK
+1090 FAKAWNEFTPEEK
-1103 LLALQTRGADVAQKM
+1103 LLALRERGADVAQKM

-1124 WDSLTPEEKELVTNI
+1124 WDSLTPEEKELVASI

-1166 LEAQVANQQLLEAI
+1166 LESQVANQQLLEAI

-1200 NSPDAQTQIQNLVNE
+1200 NSPDAQTQIQALVNE

-1234 ETSEELDE
+1234 ETSEELDN
-1242 LDNTV
+1242 LDDTV

-1259 EAQTEPA
+1259 EAHTEPA
-1266 KTNLLDLNIATA
+1266 KTNLLDLNLATA

-1288 TISAETPGVPEAT
+1288 TISADTPGVPEAT

-1339 IATNAMKNTSSTA
+1339 IATGAMKNTSSTA

-1529 SEMVQGAI
+1529 SDMVQGAI

-1551 AVGHAT
+1551 AVGHAK

>member
-619 PHVLKIVEGIRAWIM
+619 PHVLKIVEGVRAWIM

-665 NLTKMTGLAF
+665 NLTKVTGLAF
-675 KGVGGLFQLF
+675 TGVGKLFQVL

-692 GIKGTQEALEGVA
+692 GIQGTKSALEGVE
-705 GAAGQAGASAGLFS
+705 GAASRAGASASLFS
-719 NPWAVA
+719 SPWSIA

-744 VAPIAAHQQAVAV
+744 VAPIAAHQQAVTA
-757 TKGKYQEWFD
+757 TKGKYQEWFE
-767 AVTAGKGTIDSL
+767 AVTAGKGLLEGLSQAAKENADQSTKAYEENVKEVMATNRYVQELGNKLFSNKDWWENLTYTPRKMIDINGDSTVLQFDDLRAEMKKFGVVAEEEVQRVKSAMLEYNTWLGNSL
-779 NQSAQKGAEETTETY
+779 SNSIKLFQEHKAVTAPWANAQIEAVSTVTKSVVENLNKQQEAEIEHIKQQKQNLDWTEEKYNQEVAKVQSAYDQKRQVITDAEASIQTILRN
-794 EAVAKRVMQAN
+794 AAKEGRELT
-805 KDLQVLSGKHFDN
+805 DEEVLSMIKSYQKLA
-818 EGFLSGV
+818 EGAGQSLSSVEGLMKTFGNNLSILVTSTGLDFL
-825 NDFFGGG
+825 
-832 ATSGEIVKIN
+832 
-842 GSIAES
+842 
-848 HFDNLRKKM
+848 R
-857 REFGIASKE
+857 
-866 ERDKLQETW
+866 Q
-875 QGYATMLGGTLNESI
+875 QG
-890 NALKNQQVVTTE
+890 
-902 WATAQIT
+902 
-909 GVTGVR
+909 
-915 DAVVKALDEKADAEL
+915 
-930 KALDKQRE
+930 
-938 TVGMSEEEYNSQ
+938 
-950 ASVIRS
+950 
-956 KYAEQK
+956 
-962 AIIDE
+962 IIDE
-967 ATGSINTILR
+967 ATAKTIANLGS
-977 KAAQEKRALTE
+977 TE
-988 EEVASM
+988 E
-994 IKSYEKL
+994 
-1001 AQVAGESVSSN
+1001 
-1012 EGLMKAFGNN
+1012 
-1022 LSALTTSVGL
+1022 
-1032 DWLVATGRIEEGTA
+1032 
-1046 RQILAMTDTEA
+1046 
-1057 KVKALKEALSGI
+1057 KVKMLKEALE
-1069 KETDSEWKFKADTT
+1069 KVNEVKPEAKVNVDTS

-1090 FTKAWSEFTPEEK
+1090 FAKAWNEFTPEEK
-1103 LLALQTRGADVAQKM
+1103 LLALRERGADVAQKM

-1124 WDSLTPEEKELVTNI
+1124 WDSLTPEEKELVASI

-1146 NVMHQLVDWNTLP
+1146 NVMNELVNWNTLP

-1266 KTNLLDLNIATA
+1266 KTNLLDLNMATA

-1339 IATNAMKNTSSTA
+1339 IATSAMKNTSSTA

-1529 SEMVQGAI
+1529 SDMVQGAI

>member
-619 PHVLKIVEGIRAWIM
+619 PHVLKIVEGVRAWIM

-665 NLTKMTGLAF
+665 NLTKVTGLAF
-675 KGVGGLFQLF
+675 TGVGKLFQVL

-692 GIKGTQEALEGVA
+692 GIQGTKSALEGVE
-705 GAAGQAGASAGLFS
+705 GAASRAGASASLFS
-719 NPWAVA
+719 SPWSIA

-744 VAPIAAHQQAVAV
+744 VAPIAAHQQAVTA
-757 TKGKYQEWFD
+757 TKGKYQEWFE
-767 AVTAGKGTIDSL
+767 AVTAGKGLLEGLSQAAKENADQSTKAYEENVKEVMATNRYVQELGNKLFSNKDWWENLTYTPRKMIDINGDSTVLQFDDLRAEMKKFGVVAEEEVQRVKSAMLEYNTWLGNSL
-779 NQSAQKGAEETTETY
+779 SNSIKLFQEHKAVTAPWANAQIEAVSTVTKSVVENLNKQQEAEIEHIKQQKQNLDWTEEKYNQEVAKVQSAYDQKRQVITDAEASIQTILRN
-794 EAVAKRVMQAN
+794 AAKEGRELT
-805 KDLQVLSGKHFDN
+805 DEEVLSMIKSYQKLA
-818 EGFLSGV
+818 EGAGQSLSSVEGLMKTFGNNLSILVTSTGLDFL
-825 NDFFGGG
+825 
-832 ATSGEIVKIN
+832 
-842 GSIAES
+842 
-848 HFDNLRKKM
+848 R
-857 REFGIASKE
+857 
-866 ERDKLQETW
+866 Q
-875 QGYATMLGGTLNESI
+875 QG
-890 NALKNQQVVTTE
+890 
-902 WATAQIT
+902 
-909 GVTGVR
+909 
-915 DAVVKALDEKADAEL
+915 
-930 KALDKQRE
+930 
-938 TVGMSEEEYNSQ
+938 
-950 ASVIRS
+950 
-956 KYAEQK
+956 
-962 AIIDE
+962 IIDE
-967 ATGSINTILR
+967 ATAKTIANLGS
-977 KAAQEKRALTE
+977 TE
-988 EEVASM
+988 E
-994 IKSYEKL
+994 
-1001 AQVAGESVSSN
+1001 
-1012 EGLMKAFGNN
+1012 
-1022 LSALTTSVGL
+1022 
-1032 DWLVATGRIEEGTA
+1032 
-1046 RQILAMTDTEA
+1046 
-1057 KVKALKEALSGI
+1057 KVKMLKEALE
-1069 KETDSEWKFKADTT
+1069 KVNEVKPEAKVNVDTS

-1090 FTKAWSEFTPEEK
+1090 FAKAWNEFTPEEK
-1103 LLALQTRGADVAQKM
+1103 LLALRERGADVAQKM

-1124 WDSLTPEEKELVTNI
+1124 WDSLTPEEKELVASV

-1146 NVMHQLVDWNTLP
+1146 NVMHKLVNWNTLP

-1186 NNQEFFAKFIKIDT
+1186 NNQEFFAKFIDIDT
-1200 NSPDAQTQIQNLVNE
+1200 NSPDAQSQIQNLVNE

-1259 EAQTEPA
+1259 EAHTEPA
-1266 KTNLLDLNIATA
+1266 KTNLLDLNLATA

-1466 EIFQVTKRGVT
+1466 EVFQVTKRGVT

-1492 VVRQATGNTGKGAGQ
+1492 VVRQATGNNGKGAGQ

-1529 SEMVQGAI
+1529 SDMVQGAI

>member
-15 KAEYLSGLQSI
+15 KADYLSGLQSI

-505 KAFEAMGVAVDDFK
+505 KAFAAMGVAVEDFK

-665 NLTKMTGLAF
+665 NLTKVTGLAF
-675 KGVGGLFQLF
+675 TGVGKLFQAL

-692 GIKGTQEALEGVA
+692 GIQGAKNALEGVE
-705 GAAGQAGASAGLFS
+705 GAATRAGASASLFS
-719 NPWAVA
+719 SPWSIA

-744 VAPIAAHQQAVAV
+744 VAPIAAHQQAVTA
-757 TKGKYQEWFD
+757 TKGKYQEWFE
-767 AVTAGKGTIDSL
+767 AVTAGKGLLEGLSQAAKENADKSTKAYEEKVKEVMATNRNIQELGNKLFSNKNWWENLTYDPKKLIDINGNSTILRFDDLRAKMKEFGVVTEEEVQRVKNSMLEYNTWLGNSL
-779 NQSAQKGAEETTETY
+779 SNTISTYQSHTVVTEGWANAQINAVGNVTKSVVDNLNKQQEAEVEHLKQQKQNLDWTEEKYNQEVAKVQSAYDQKRQVITDAEASIQTILRN
-794 EAVAKRVMQAN
+794 AAKEGRELTDAE
-805 KDLQVLSGKHFDN
+805 VLSMIKSYQKLA
-818 EGFLSGV
+818 EGAGQSLSSVEGLMKTFGNNLSILVTSTGLDFL
-825 NDFFGGG
+825 
-832 ATSGEIVKIN
+832 
-842 GSIAES
+842 
-848 HFDNLRKKM
+848 R
-857 REFGIASKE
+857 
-866 ERDKLQETW
+866 Q
-875 QGYATMLGGTLNESI
+875 QG
-890 NALKNQQVVTTE
+890 
-902 WATAQIT
+902 
-909 GVTGVR
+909 
-915 DAVVKALDEKADAEL
+915 
-930 KALDKQRE
+930 
-938 TVGMSEEEYNSQ
+938 
-950 ASVIRS
+950 
-956 KYAEQK
+956 
-962 AIIDE
+962 IIDE
-967 ATGSINTILR
+967 ATAKTIANLGS
-977 KAAQEKRALTE
+977 TE
-988 EEVASM
+988 E
-994 IKSYEKL
+994 
-1001 AQVAGESVSSN
+1001 
-1012 EGLMKAFGNN
+1012 
-1022 LSALTTSVGL
+1022 
-1032 DWLVATGRIEEGTA
+1032 
-1046 RQILAMTDTEA
+1046 
-1057 KVKALKEALSGI
+1057 KVKMLKEALE
-1069 KETDSEWKFKADTT
+1069 KVSEVKPEAKVNVDTS
-1083 EAEKALD
+1083 EAAAALD
-1090 FTKAWSEFTPEEK
+1090 FAKAWNEFTPEEK
-1103 LLALQTRGADVAQKM
+1103 LLALRERGADVAQKM

-1146 NVMHQLVDWNTLP
+1146 NVMHQLVDWNTLTL
-1159 METKILN
+1159 EDKILN
-1166 LEAQVANQQLLEAI
+1166 LESQVANQEILDAI
-1180 RGADLW
+1180 RNAGLW
-1186 NNQEFFAKFIKIDT
+1186 NNQEFYAKFIKIDT

-1259 EAQTEPA
+1259 EAHTEPA
-1266 KTNLLDLNIATA
+1266 KTNLLDLNLATA

-1529 SEMVQGAI
+1529 SDMVQGAI

>member
-619 PHVLKIVEGIRAWIM
+619 PHVLKIVEGVRAWIM

-665 NLTKMTGLAF
+665 NLTKVTGLAF
-675 KGVGGLFQLF
+675 TGVGKLFQVL

-692 GIKGTQEALEGVA
+692 GIQGTKSALEGVE
-705 GAAGQAGASAGLFS
+705 GAASRAGASASLFS
-719 NPWAVA
+719 SPWSIA

-744 VAPIAAHQQAVAV
+744 VAPIAAHQQAVTA
-757 TKGKYQEWFD
+757 TKGKYQEWFE
-767 AVTAGKGTIDSL
+767 AVTAGKGLLEGLSQAAKENADQSTKAYEEKVKEVMATNRNIQELGNKLFSNKNWWENLTYDPKKLIDINGNSTILRFDDLRAKMKEAGVVAEEEVQRVKSAMLEYNTWLGNSL
-779 NQSAQKGAEETTETY
+779 SNTISNYQNHTVVTEGWANAQINAVGNVTKAVVENLNKQQEADVERLKQQKQNLDWTEEKYNQEVAKIQSAYDQKRQVITDAEASIQTILRN
-794 EAVAKRVMQAN
+794 AAKEGRELTDAE
-805 KDLQVLSGKHFDN
+805 VLSMIKSYQKLA
-818 EGFLSGV
+818 EGAGQSLSSVEGLMKTFGNNLSILVTSTGLDFL
-825 NDFFGGG
+825 
-832 ATSGEIVKIN
+832 
-842 GSIAES
+842 
-848 HFDNLRKKM
+848 R
-857 REFGIASKE
+857 
-866 ERDKLQETW
+866 Q
-875 QGYATMLGGTLNESI
+875 QG
-890 NALKNQQVVTTE
+890 
-902 WATAQIT
+902 
-909 GVTGVR
+909 
-915 DAVVKALDEKADAEL
+915 
-930 KALDKQRE
+930 
-938 TVGMSEEEYNSQ
+938 
-950 ASVIRS
+950 
-956 KYAEQK
+956 
-962 AIIDE
+962 IIDE
-967 ATGSINTILR
+967 ATAKTIANLGS
-977 KAAQEKRALTE
+977 TE
-988 EEVASM
+988 E
-994 IKSYEKL
+994 
-1001 AQVAGESVSSN
+1001 
-1012 EGLMKAFGNN
+1012 
-1022 LSALTTSVGL
+1022 
-1032 DWLVATGRIEEGTA
+1032 
-1046 RQILAMTDTEA
+1046 
-1057 KVKALKEALSGI
+1057 KVKMLKEALE
-1069 KETDSEWKFKADTT
+1069 KVNEVEPEVKVNVDTSEA
-1083 EAEKALD
+1083 AAALD
-1090 FTKAWSEFTPEEK
+1090 FAKAWSEFTPEEK

-1186 NNQEFFAKFIKIDT
+1186 NNQEFYAKFIKIDT

-1259 EAQTEPA
+1259 EAHTEPA
-1266 KTNLLDLNIATA
+1266 KTNLLDLNMATA

-1339 IATNAMKNTSSTA
+1339 IATGAMKNTSSTA

-1529 SEMVQGAI
+1529 SDMVQGAI

>member
-505 KAFEAMGVAVDDFK
+505 KAFEAMGVAVEDFK

-619 PHVLKIVEGIRAWIM
+619 PHVLKIVEGVRAWIM

-665 NLTKMTGLAF
+665 NLTKVTGLAF
-675 KGVGGLFQLF
+675 TGVGKLFQVL

-692 GIKGTQEALEGVA
+692 GIQGTKNALEGVE
-705 GAAGQAGASAGLFS
+705 GAASRAGASAGLFS
-719 NPWAVA
+719 SPWSIA

-744 VAPIAAHQQAVAV
+744 VAPIAAHQQAVTA
-757 TKGKYQEWFD
+757 TKGKYQEWFE
-767 AVTAGKGTIDSL
+767 AVTAGKGLLEGLSQAAKENADKSTKAYEEKVKEVMATNRNIQELGNKLFSNKNWWENLTYDPKKLIDINGNSTVLRFDDLRAKMKEFGVVTEEEVQRVKNSMLEYNTWLGNSLSNTISTYQSHTVVTEGWANAQINAVGNVTKSVVDNL
-779 NQSAQKGAEETTETY
+779 NKQQEVEVEHLKQQKQNLDWTEEKYNQEVAKVQSAYDQKRQVITDAEASIQTILRN
-794 EAVAKRVMQAN
+794 AAKEGRELTDAE
-805 KDLQVLSGKHFDN
+805 VLSMIKSYQKLA
-818 EGFLSGV
+818 EGAGQSLSSVEGLMKTFGNNLSILVTSTGLDFL
-825 NDFFGGG
+825 
-832 ATSGEIVKIN
+832 
-842 GSIAES
+842 
-848 HFDNLRKKM
+848 R
-857 REFGIASKE
+857 
-866 ERDKLQETW
+866 Q
-875 QGYATMLGGTLNESI
+875 QG
-890 NALKNQQVVTTE
+890 
-902 WATAQIT
+902 
-909 GVTGVR
+909 
-915 DAVVKALDEKADAEL
+915 
-930 KALDKQRE
+930 
-938 TVGMSEEEYNSQ
+938 
-950 ASVIRS
+950 
-956 KYAEQK
+956 
-962 AIIDE
+962 IIDE
-967 ATGSINTILR
+967 ATAKTIANLGS
-977 KAAQEKRALTE
+977 TE
-988 EEVASM
+988 E
-994 IKSYEKL
+994 
-1001 AQVAGESVSSN
+1001 
-1012 EGLMKAFGNN
+1012 
-1022 LSALTTSVGL
+1022 
-1032 DWLVATGRIEEGTA
+1032 
-1046 RQILAMTDTEA
+1046 
-1057 KVKALKEALSGI
+1057 KVKMLKEALE
-1069 KETDSEWKFKADTT
+1069 KVDEVEPEVKVNVDTSEA
-1083 EAEKALD
+1083 AAALD
-1090 FTKAWSEFTPEEK
+1090 FAKAWSEFTPEEK

-1259 EAQTEPA
+1259 EAHTEPA
-1266 KTNLLDLNIATA
+1266 KTNLLDLNLATA

-1529 SEMVQGAI
+1529 SDMVQRAI

>member
-110 KTAYAQTKTASDQL
+110 KTAYTQTKTASDQL

-665 NLTKMTGLAF
+665 NLTKVTGLAF
-675 KGVGGLFQLF
+675 TGVGKLFQAL

-692 GIKGTQEALEGVA
+692 GIQGAKNALEGVE
-705 GAAGQAGASAGLFS
+705 GAATRAGASASLFS
-719 NPWAVA
+719 SPWSIA

-744 VAPIAAHQQAVAV
+744 VAPIAAHQQAVTA
-757 TKGKYQEWFD
+757 TKGKYQEWFE
-767 AVTAGKGTIDSL
+767 AVTAGKGLLEGLSQAAKENADQSTKAYEEKVKEVMATNRNIQELGNKLFSNKNWWDNLTYDPKKLIDINGNSTILRFDDLRAKMKEAGVVAEEEVQRVKSAMLEYNTWLGNSL
-779 NQSAQKGAEETTETY
+779 SNTISNYQNHTVVTEGWANAQINAVGNVTKAVVENLNKQQEADVERLKQQKQNLDWTEEKYNQEVAKIQSAYDQKRQVITDAEASIQTILRN
-794 EAVAKRVMQAN
+794 AAKEGRELTDAE
-805 KDLQVLSGKHFDN
+805 VLSMIKSYQKLA
-818 EGFLSGV
+818 EGAGQSLSSVEGLMKTFGNNLSILVTSTGLDFL
-825 NDFFGGG
+825 
-832 ATSGEIVKIN
+832 
-842 GSIAES
+842 
-848 HFDNLRKKM
+848 R
-857 REFGIASKE
+857 
-866 ERDKLQETW
+866 Q
-875 QGYATMLGGTLNESI
+875 QG
-890 NALKNQQVVTTE
+890 
-902 WATAQIT
+902 
-909 GVTGVR
+909 
-915 DAVVKALDEKADAEL
+915 
-930 KALDKQRE
+930 
-938 TVGMSEEEYNSQ
+938 
-950 ASVIRS
+950 
-956 KYAEQK
+956 
-962 AIIDE
+962 IIDE
-967 ATGSINTILR
+967 ATAKTIANLGS
-977 KAAQEKRALTE
+977 TE
-988 EEVASM
+988 E
-994 IKSYEKL
+994 
-1001 AQVAGESVSSN
+1001 
-1012 EGLMKAFGNN
+1012 
-1022 LSALTTSVGL
+1022 
-1032 DWLVATGRIEEGTA
+1032 
-1046 RQILAMTDTEA
+1046 
-1057 KVKALKEALSGI
+1057 KVKMLKEALE
-1069 KETDSEWKFKADTT
+1069 KVNEVEPEVKVNVDTSEA
-1083 EAEKALD
+1083 AAALD
-1090 FTKAWSEFTPEEK
+1090 FAKAWNEFTPEEK
-1103 LLALQTRGADVAQKM
+1103 LLALKERGADVAQKM

-1166 LEAQVANQQLLEAI
+1166 LESQVANQQLLEAI

-1200 NSPDAQTQIQNLVNE
+1200 NSPDAQAQIQALVNE

-1234 ETSEELDE
+1234 ETSEELDN
-1242 LDNTV
+1242 LDDTV

-1259 EAQTEPA
+1259 EAHTEPA
-1266 KTNLLDLNIATA
+1266 KTNLLDLNLATA

-1339 IATNAMKNTSSTA
+1339 IATGAMKNTSSTA

-1529 SEMVQGAI
+1529 SDMVQGAI

>member
-619 PHVLKIVEGIRAWIM
+619 PHVLKIVEGVRAWIM
-634 AFESLSPATQNA
+634 AFESLSPATQDA

-665 NLTKMTGLAF
+665 NLTKVTGLAF
-675 KGVGGLFQLF
+675 TGVGKLFQAL

-692 GIKGTQEALEGVA
+692 GIQGTKSALDGVE
-705 GAAGQAGASAGLFS
+705 GAASRAGASASLFS
-719 NPWAVA
+719 SPWSIA

-744 VAPIAAHQQAVAV
+744 VAPIAAHQQAVTA
-757 TKGKYQEWFD
+757 TKGKYQEWFE
-767 AVTAGKGTIDSL
+767 AVTAGKGLLEGLSQAAKENADQSTKAYEEKVKEVMATNRNIQELGNKLFSNKNWWDNLTYDPKKLIDINGNSTILRFDDLRAKMKEAGVVAEEEVQRVKSAMLEYNTWLGNSL
-779 NQSAQKGAEETTETY
+779 SNTISNYQNHTVVTEGWANAQINAVGNVTKAVVENLNKQQEADVERLKQQKQNLDWTEEKYNQEVAKIQSAYDQKRQVITDAEASIQTILRN
-794 EAVAKRVMQAN
+794 AAKEGRELTDAE
-805 KDLQVLSGKHFDN
+805 VLSMIKSYQKLA
-818 EGFLSGV
+818 EGAGQSLSSVEGLMKTFGNNLSILVTSTGLDFL
-825 NDFFGGG
+825 
-832 ATSGEIVKIN
+832 
-842 GSIAES
+842 
-848 HFDNLRKKM
+848 R
-857 REFGIASKE
+857 
-866 ERDKLQETW
+866 Q
-875 QGYATMLGGTLNESI
+875 QG
-890 NALKNQQVVTTE
+890 
-902 WATAQIT
+902 
-909 GVTGVR
+909 
-915 DAVVKALDEKADAEL
+915 
-930 KALDKQRE
+930 
-938 TVGMSEEEYNSQ
+938 
-950 ASVIRS
+950 
-956 KYAEQK
+956 
-962 AIIDE
+962 IIDE
-967 ATGSINTILR
+967 ATAKTIANLGS
-977 KAAQEKRALTE
+977 TE
-988 EEVASM
+988 E
-994 IKSYEKL
+994 
-1001 AQVAGESVSSN
+1001 
-1012 EGLMKAFGNN
+1012 
-1022 LSALTTSVGL
+1022 
-1032 DWLVATGRIEEGTA
+1032 
-1046 RQILAMTDTEA
+1046 
-1057 KVKALKEALSGI
+1057 KVKMLKEALE
-1069 KETDSEWKFKADTT
+1069 KVDEVEPEVKVNVDTSEA
-1083 EAEKALD
+1083 AAALD
-1090 FTKAWSEFTPEEK
+1090 FAKAWNEFTPEEK
-1103 LLALQTRGADVAQKM
+1103 LLALRERGADVAQKM

-1124 WDSLTPEEKELVTNI
+1124 WDSLTPEEKELVASV

-1259 EAQTEPA
+1259 EAHTEPA
-1266 KTNLLDLNIATA
+1266 KTNLLDLNLATA

-1492 VVRQATGNTGKGAGQ
+1492 VVRQATGNTGKEAGQ

-1529 SEMVQGAI
+1529 SDMVQGAI

>member
-505 KAFEAMGVAVDDFK
+505 KAFAAMGVAVEDFK

-619 PHVLKIVEGIRAWIM
+619 PHVLKIVEGVRAWIM

-665 NLTKMTGLAF
+665 NLTKVTGLAF
-675 KGVGGLFQLF
+675 TGVGKLFQVL

-692 GIKGTQEALEGVA
+692 GIQGTKSALEGVE
-705 GAAGQAGASAGLFS
+705 GAASRAGASASLFS
-719 NPWAVA
+719 SPWSIA

-744 VAPIAAHQQAVAV
+744 VAPIAAHQQAVTA
-757 TKGKYQEWFD
+757 TKGKYQEWFE
-767 AVTAGKGTIDSL
+767 AVTAGKGLLEGLSQAAKENADQSTKAYEEKVKEVMATNRNIQELGNKLFSNKNWWENLTYDPKKLIDINGNSTILRFDDLRAKMKEAGVVAEEEVQRVKSAMLEYNTWLGNSL
-779 NQSAQKGAEETTETY
+779 SNTISNYQNHTVVTEGWANAQINAVGNVTKAVVENLNKQQEADVERLKQQKQNLDWTEEKYNQEVAKIQSAYDQKRQVITDAEASIQTILRN
-794 EAVAKRVMQAN
+794 AAKEGRELTDAE
-805 KDLQVLSGKHFDN
+805 VLSMIKSYQKLA
-818 EGFLSGV
+818 EGAGQSLSSVEGLMKTFGNNLSILVTSTGLDFL
-825 NDFFGGG
+825 
-832 ATSGEIVKIN
+832 
-842 GSIAES
+842 
-848 HFDNLRKKM
+848 R
-857 REFGIASKE
+857 
-866 ERDKLQETW
+866 Q
-875 QGYATMLGGTLNESI
+875 QG
-890 NALKNQQVVTTE
+890 
-902 WATAQIT
+902 
-909 GVTGVR
+909 
-915 DAVVKALDEKADAEL
+915 
-930 KALDKQRE
+930 
-938 TVGMSEEEYNSQ
+938 
-950 ASVIRS
+950 
-956 KYAEQK
+956 
-962 AIIDE
+962 IIDE
-967 ATGSINTILR
+967 ATAKTIANLGS
-977 KAAQEKRALTE
+977 TE
-988 EEVASM
+988 E
-994 IKSYEKL
+994 
-1001 AQVAGESVSSN
+1001 
-1012 EGLMKAFGNN
+1012 
-1022 LSALTTSVGL
+1022 
-1032 DWLVATGRIEEGTA
+1032 
-1046 RQILAMTDTEA
+1046 
-1057 KVKALKEALSGI
+1057 KVKMLKEALE
-1069 KETDSEWKFKADTT
+1069 KVNEVEPEVKVNVDTSEA
-1083 EAEKALD
+1083 AAALD
-1090 FTKAWSEFTPEEK
+1090 FAKAWNEFTPEEK
-1103 LLALQTRGADVAQKM
+1103 LLALKERGADVAQKM

-1166 LEAQVANQQLLEAI
+1166 LESQVANQQLLEAI

-1200 NSPDAQTQIQNLVNE
+1200 NSPDAQAQIQNLVNE

-1266 KTNLLDLNIATA
+1266 KTNLLDLNLATA

-1492 VVRQATGNTGKGAGQ
+1492 VVRQATGNAGKGAGQ

-1529 SEMVQGAI
+1529 SDMVQGAI

>member
-110 KTAYAQTKTASDQL
+110 KTAYTQTKTASDQL

-619 PHVLKIVEGIRAWIM
+619 PHVLKIVEGVRAWIM
-634 AFESLSPATQNA
+634 AFESLSPATQDA

-665 NLTKMTGLAF
+665 NLTKVTGLAF
-675 KGVGGLFQLF
+675 TGVGKLFQVL

-692 GIKGTQEALEGVA
+692 GIQGTKSALEGVE
-705 GAAGQAGASAGLFS
+705 GAASRAGASASLFS
-719 NPWAVA
+719 SPWSIA

-744 VAPIAAHQQAVAV
+744 VAPIAAHQQAVTA
-757 TKGKYQEWFD
+757 TKGKYQEWFE
-767 AVTAGKGTIDSL
+767 AVTAGKGLLEGLSQAAKENADQSTKAYEEKVKEVMATNRNIQELGNKLFSNKNWWENLTYDPKKLIDINGNSTILRFDDLRAKMKEAGVVAEEEVQRVKSAMLEYNTWLGNSL
-779 NQSAQKGAEETTETY
+779 SNTISNYQNHTVVTEGWANAQINAVGNVTKAVVENLNKQQEADVERLKQQKQNLDWTEEKYNQEVAKIQSAYDQKRQVITDAEASIQTILRN
-794 EAVAKRVMQAN
+794 AAKEGRELTDAE
-805 KDLQVLSGKHFDN
+805 VLSMIKSYQKLA
-818 EGFLSGV
+818 EGAGQSLSSVEGLMNTFGNNLSILVTSTGLDFL
-825 NDFFGGG
+825 
-832 ATSGEIVKIN
+832 
-842 GSIAES
+842 
-848 HFDNLRKKM
+848 R
-857 REFGIASKE
+857 
-866 ERDKLQETW
+866 Q
-875 QGYATMLGGTLNESI
+875 QG
-890 NALKNQQVVTTE
+890 
-902 WATAQIT
+902 
-909 GVTGVR
+909 
-915 DAVVKALDEKADAEL
+915 
-930 KALDKQRE
+930 
-938 TVGMSEEEYNSQ
+938 
-950 ASVIRS
+950 
-956 KYAEQK
+956 
-962 AIIDE
+962 IIDE
-967 ATGSINTILR
+967 ATAKTIANLGS
-977 KAAQEKRALTE
+977 TE
-988 EEVASM
+988 E
-994 IKSYEKL
+994 
-1001 AQVAGESVSSN
+1001 
-1012 EGLMKAFGNN
+1012 
-1022 LSALTTSVGL
+1022 
-1032 DWLVATGRIEEGTA
+1032 
-1046 RQILAMTDTEA
+1046 
-1057 KVKALKEALSGI
+1057 KVKMLKEALE
-1069 KETDSEWKFKADTT
+1069 KVNEVEPEVKVNVDTSEA
-1083 EAEKALD
+1083 AAALD
-1090 FTKAWSEFTPEEK
+1090 FAKAWNEFTPEEK
-1103 LLALQTRGADVAQKM
+1103 LLALRERGADVAQKM

-1166 LEAQVANQQLLEAI
+1166 LESQVANQQLLEAI

-1200 NSPDAQTQIQNLVNE
+1200 NSPDAQAQIQALVNE
-1215 YLQAQG
+1215 YLQTQG

-1234 ETSEELDE
+1234 ETSEELDN
-1242 LDNTV
+1242 LDDTV
-1247 GKVNGKKATITA
+1247 GKVNGK
-1259 EAQTEPA
+1259 
-1266 KTNLLDLNIATA
+1266 
-1278 GMMTYNGRKA
+1278 KA

-1339 IATNAMKNTSSTA
+1339 IATSAMKNTSSTA

-1492 VVRQATGNTGKGAGQ
+1492 VVRQATGNNGKGAGQ

-1529 SEMVQGAI
+1529 SDMVQGAI

>member
-505 KAFEAMGVAVDDFK
+505 KAFAAMGVAVEDFK

-619 PHVLKIVEGIRAWIM
+619 PHVLKIVEGVRAWIM

-665 NLTKMTGLAF
+665 NLTKVTGLAF
-675 KGVGGLFQLF
+675 TGVGKLFQVL

-692 GIKGTQEALEGVA
+692 GIQGTKSALEGVE
-705 GAAGQAGASAGLFS
+705 GAASRAGASASLFS
-719 NPWAVA
+719 SPWSIA

-744 VAPIAAHQQAVAV
+744 VAPIAAHQQAVTA
-757 TKGKYQEWFD
+757 TKGKYQEWFE
-767 AVTAGKGTIDSL
+767 AVTAGKGLLEGLSQAAKENADQSTKAYEEKVKEVMATNRNIQELGNKLFSNKNWWENLTYDPKKLIDINGNSTILRFDDLRAKMKEAGVVAEEEVQRVKSAMLEYNTWLGNSL
-779 NQSAQKGAEETTETY
+779 SNTISNYQNHTVVTEGWANAQINAVGNVTKAVVENLNKQQEADVERLKQQKQNLDWTEEKYNQEVAKIQSAYDQKRQVITDAEASIQTILRN
-794 EAVAKRVMQAN
+794 AAKEGRELTDAE
-805 KDLQVLSGKHFDN
+805 VLSMIKSYQKLA
-818 EGFLSGV
+818 EGAGQSLSSVEGLMKTFGNNLSILVTSTGLDFL
-825 NDFFGGG
+825 
-832 ATSGEIVKIN
+832 
-842 GSIAES
+842 
-848 HFDNLRKKM
+848 R
-857 REFGIASKE
+857 
-866 ERDKLQETW
+866 Q
-875 QGYATMLGGTLNESI
+875 QG
-890 NALKNQQVVTTE
+890 
-902 WATAQIT
+902 
-909 GVTGVR
+909 
-915 DAVVKALDEKADAEL
+915 
-930 KALDKQRE
+930 
-938 TVGMSEEEYNSQ
+938 
-950 ASVIRS
+950 
-956 KYAEQK
+956 
-962 AIIDE
+962 IIDE
-967 ATGSINTILR
+967 ATAKTIANLGS
-977 KAAQEKRALTE
+977 TE
-988 EEVASM
+988 E
-994 IKSYEKL
+994 
-1001 AQVAGESVSSN
+1001 
-1012 EGLMKAFGNN
+1012 
-1022 LSALTTSVGL
+1022 
-1032 DWLVATGRIEEGTA
+1032 
-1046 RQILAMTDTEA
+1046 
-1057 KVKALKEALSGI
+1057 KVKMLKEALE
-1069 KETDSEWKFKADTT
+1069 KVDEVEPEVKVNVDTSEA
-1083 EAEKALD
+1083 AAALD
-1090 FTKAWSEFTPEEK
+1090 FAKAWNEFTPEEK
-1103 LLALQTRGADVAQKM
+1103 LLALKERGADVAQKM

-1166 LEAQVANQQLLEAI
+1166 LESQVANQQLLEAI

-1200 NSPDAQTQIQNLVNE
+1200 NSPDAQAQIQNLVNE

-1266 KTNLLDLNIATA
+1266 KTNLLDLNLATA

-1492 VVRQATGNTGKGAGQ
+1492 VVRQATGNAGKGAGQ

-1529 SEMVQGAI
+1529 SDMVQGAI

>member
-525 PDIIDTIKK
+525 PDIIDTIRK

-619 PHVLKIVEGIRAWIM
+619 PHVLKIVEGVRAWIM

-665 NLTKMTGLAF
+665 NLTKVTGLAF
-675 KGVGGLFQLF
+675 TGVGKLFQVL

-692 GIKGTQEALEGVA
+692 GIQGTKSALEGVE
-705 GAAGQAGASAGLFS
+705 GAASRAGASASLFS
-719 NPWAVA
+719 SPWSIA

-744 VAPIAAHQQAVAV
+744 VAPIAAHQQAVTA
-757 TKGKYQEWFD
+757 TKGKYQEWFE
-767 AVTAGKGTIDSL
+767 AVTAGKGLLEGLSQAAKENADKSTKAYEEKVKEVMATNRNIQELGNKLFSNKNWWENLTYDPKKLIDINGNSTVLRFDDLRAKMKEFGVVTEEEVQRVKNSMLEYNTWLGNSLSNTISTYQSHTVVTEGWANAQINAVGNVTKSVVDNL
-779 NQSAQKGAEETTETY
+779 NKQQEAEVEHLKQQKQNLDWTEEKYNQEVAKVQSAYDQKRQVITDAEASIQTILRN
-794 EAVAKRVMQAN
+794 AAKEGRELTDAE
-805 KDLQVLSGKHFDN
+805 VLSMIKSYQKLA
-818 EGFLSGV
+818 EGAGQSLSSVEGLMKTFGNNLSILVTSTGLDFL
-825 NDFFGGG
+825 
-832 ATSGEIVKIN
+832 
-842 GSIAES
+842 
-848 HFDNLRKKM
+848 R
-857 REFGIASKE
+857 
-866 ERDKLQETW
+866 Q
-875 QGYATMLGGTLNESI
+875 QG
-890 NALKNQQVVTTE
+890 
-902 WATAQIT
+902 
-909 GVTGVR
+909 
-915 DAVVKALDEKADAEL
+915 
-930 KALDKQRE
+930 
-938 TVGMSEEEYNSQ
+938 
-950 ASVIRS
+950 
-956 KYAEQK
+956 
-962 AIIDE
+962 IIDE
-967 ATGSINTILR
+967 ATAKTIANLGS
-977 KAAQEKRALTE
+977 TE
-988 EEVASM
+988 E
-994 IKSYEKL
+994 
-1001 AQVAGESVSSN
+1001 
-1012 EGLMKAFGNN
+1012 
-1022 LSALTTSVGL
+1022 
-1032 DWLVATGRIEEGTA
+1032 
-1046 RQILAMTDTEA
+1046 
-1057 KVKALKEALSGI
+1057 KVKMLKEALE
-1069 KETDSEWKFKADTT
+1069 KVNEVEPEVKVNVDTSEA
-1083 EAEKALD
+1083 AAALD
-1090 FTKAWSEFTPEEK
+1090 FAKAWNEFTPEEK
-1103 LLALQTRGADVAQKM
+1103 LLALRERGADVAQKM

-1124 WDSLTPEEKELVTNI
+1124 WDSLTPEEKELVANI

-1146 NVMHQLVDWNTLP
+1146 NVMHQLVDWNTLTL
-1159 METKILN
+1159 EDKILN
-1166 LEAQVANQQLLEAI
+1166 LESQVANQELLDAI
-1180 RGADLW
+1180 RNAGLW

-1242 LDNTV
+1242 LDDTV

-1266 KTNLLDLNIATA
+1266 KTNLLDLNMATA

-1339 IATNAMKNTSSTA
+1339 IATGAMKNTSSTA

-1529 SEMVQGAI
+1529 SDMVQGAI

>member
-110 KTAYAQTKTASDQL
+110 KTAYDQTKTASDQL

-619 PHVLKIVEGIRAWIM
+619 PHVLKIVEGVRAWIM

-665 NLTKMTGLAF
+665 NLTKVTGLAF
-675 KGVGGLFQLF
+675 TGVGKLFQVL

-692 GIKGTQEALEGVA
+692 GIQGTKNALEGVE
-705 GAAGQAGASAGLFS
+705 GAASRAGASAGLFS
-719 NPWAVA
+719 SPWSIA

-744 VAPIAAHQQAVAV
+744 VAPIAAHQQAVTA
-757 TKGKYQEWFD
+757 TKGKYQEWFE
-767 AVTAGKGTIDSL
+767 AVTAGKGLLEGLSQAAKENADKSTKAYEEKVKEVMATNRNIQELGNKLFSNKNWWENLTYDPKKLIDINGNSTVLRFDDLRAKMKEFGVVTEEEVQRVKNSMLEYNTWLGNSLSNTISTYQSHTVVTEGWANAQINAVGNVTKSVVDNL
-779 NQSAQKGAEETTETY
+779 NKQQEAEVEHLKQQKQNLDWTEEKYNQEVAKVQSAYDQKRQVITDAEASIQTILRN
-794 EAVAKRVMQAN
+794 AAKEGRELTDAE
-805 KDLQVLSGKHFDN
+805 VLSMIKSYQKLA
-818 EGFLSGV
+818 EGAGQSLSSVEGLMKTFGNNLSILVTSTGLDFL
-825 NDFFGGG
+825 
-832 ATSGEIVKIN
+832 
-842 GSIAES
+842 
-848 HFDNLRKKM
+848 R
-857 REFGIASKE
+857 
-866 ERDKLQETW
+866 Q
-875 QGYATMLGGTLNESI
+875 QG
-890 NALKNQQVVTTE
+890 
-902 WATAQIT
+902 
-909 GVTGVR
+909 
-915 DAVVKALDEKADAEL
+915 
-930 KALDKQRE
+930 
-938 TVGMSEEEYNSQ
+938 
-950 ASVIRS
+950 
-956 KYAEQK
+956 
-962 AIIDE
+962 IIDE
-967 ATGSINTILR
+967 ATAKTIANLGS
-977 KAAQEKRALTE
+977 TE
-988 EEVASM
+988 E
-994 IKSYEKL
+994 
-1001 AQVAGESVSSN
+1001 
-1012 EGLMKAFGNN
+1012 
-1022 LSALTTSVGL
+1022 
-1032 DWLVATGRIEEGTA
+1032 
-1046 RQILAMTDTEA
+1046 
-1057 KVKALKEALSGI
+1057 KVKMLKEALE
-1069 KETDSEWKFKADTT
+1069 KVDEVEPEVKVNVDTSEA
-1083 EAEKALD
+1083 AAALD
-1090 FTKAWSEFTPEEK
+1090 FAKAWNEFTPEEK
-1103 LLALQTRGADVAQKM
+1103 LLALRERGADVAQKM

-1124 WDSLTPEEKELVTNI
+1124 WDSLTPEEKELVASV

-1146 NVMHQLVDWNTLP
+1146 NVMHKLVDWNTLTL
-1159 METKILN
+1159 EDKILN
-1166 LEAQVANQQLLEAI
+1166 LESQVANQELLDAI
-1180 RGADLW
+1180 RNAGLW
-1186 NNQEFFAKFIKIDT
+1186 NNQEFYAKFIKIDT

-1266 KTNLLDLNIATA
+1266 KTNLLDLNLATA

-1339 IATNAMKNTSSTA
+1339 IATGAMKNTSSTA

-1446 AGGAGNVP
+1446 ASGAGNVP

-1529 SEMVQGAI
+1529 SDMVQGAI

>member
-619 PHVLKIVEGIRAWIM
+619 PHVLKIVEGVRAWIM

-646 IIKAGLFLAA
+646 IIKSGLFLAA

-665 NLTKMTGLAF
+665 NLTKVTGLAF
-675 KGVGGLFQLF
+675 TGVGKLFQVL

-692 GIKGTQEALEGVA
+692 GIQGTKSALEGVE
-705 GAAGQAGASAGLFS
+705 GAASRAGASASLFS
-719 NPWAVA
+719 SPWSIA

-744 VAPIAAHQQAVAV
+744 VAPIAAHQQAVTA
-757 TKGKYQEWFD
+757 TKGKYQEWFE
-767 AVTAGKGTIDSL
+767 AVTAGKGLLEGLSQAAKENADQSTKAYEEKVKEVMATNRNIQELGNKLFSNKNWWENLTYDPKKLIDINGNSTILRFDDLRAKMKEAGVVAEEEIQRVKSAMLEYNTWLGNSL
-779 NQSAQKGAEETTETY
+779 SNTISNYQNHTVVTEGWANAQINAVGNVTKAVVENLNKQQEADVERLKQQKQNLDWTEEKYNQEVAKIQSAYDQKRQVITDAEASIQTILRN
-794 EAVAKRVMQAN
+794 AAKEGRELTDAE
-805 KDLQVLSGKHFDN
+805 VLSMIKSYQKLA
-818 EGFLSGV
+818 EGAGQSLSSVEGLMKTFGNNLSILVTSTGLDFL
-825 NDFFGGG
+825 
-832 ATSGEIVKIN
+832 
-842 GSIAES
+842 
-848 HFDNLRKKM
+848 R
-857 REFGIASKE
+857 
-866 ERDKLQETW
+866 Q
-875 QGYATMLGGTLNESI
+875 QG
-890 NALKNQQVVTTE
+890 
-902 WATAQIT
+902 
-909 GVTGVR
+909 
-915 DAVVKALDEKADAEL
+915 
-930 KALDKQRE
+930 
-938 TVGMSEEEYNSQ
+938 
-950 ASVIRS
+950 
-956 KYAEQK
+956 
-962 AIIDE
+962 IIDE
-967 ATGSINTILR
+967 ATAKTIANLGS
-977 KAAQEKRALTE
+977 TE
-988 EEVASM
+988 E
-994 IKSYEKL
+994 
-1001 AQVAGESVSSN
+1001 
-1012 EGLMKAFGNN
+1012 
-1022 LSALTTSVGL
+1022 
-1032 DWLVATGRIEEGTA
+1032 
-1046 RQILAMTDTEA
+1046 
-1057 KVKALKEALSGI
+1057 KVKMLKEALE
-1069 KETDSEWKFKADTT
+1069 KVNEVEPEVKVNVDTSEA
-1083 EAEKALD
+1083 AAALD
-1090 FTKAWSEFTPEEK
+1090 FAKAWNEFTPEEK
-1103 LLALQTRGADVAQKM
+1103 LLALKERGADVAQKM

-1166 LEAQVANQQLLEAI
+1166 LESQVANQQLLEAI

-1200 NSPDAQTQIQNLVNE
+1200 NSPDAQAQIQNLVNE

-1266 KTNLLDLNIATA
+1266 KTNLLDLNLATA

-1529 SEMVQGAI
+1529 SDMVQGAI

>member
-110 KTAYAQTKTASDQL
+110 KTAYTQTKSASDQL

-619 PHVLKIVEGIRAWIM
+619 PHVLKIVEGVRAWIM

-744 VAPIAAHQQAVAV
+744 VAPIAAHQQAVTV
-757 TKGKYQEWFD
+757 TKGKYQEWFE
-767 AVTAGKGTIDSL
+767 AVTAGKGLLEGLSQAAKENADQSTKAYEEKVKEVMATNRNIQELGNKLFSNKNWWDNLTYDPKKLIDINGNSTILRFDDLRAKMKEAGVVAEEEVQRVKSAMLEYNTWLGNSL
-779 NQSAQKGAEETTETY
+779 SNTISNYKNHTVVTEGWANAQMTAVGNVTKAVVENLNKQQQADVELLKQKQQRFDWDEAKYNQEVANLQSAYDQKRQVITDAEASIQTILRN
-794 EAVAKRVMQAN
+794 AAKEGRELTDAE
-805 KDLQVLSGKHFDN
+805 VLSMIKSYQKLA
-818 EGFLSGV
+818 EGAGQSLSSVEGLMKTFGNNLSILVTSTGLDFL
-825 NDFFGGG
+825 
-832 ATSGEIVKIN
+832 
-842 GSIAES
+842 
-848 HFDNLRKKM
+848 R
-857 REFGIASKE
+857 
-866 ERDKLQETW
+866 Q
-875 QGYATMLGGTLNESI
+875 QG
-890 NALKNQQVVTTE
+890 
-902 WATAQIT
+902 
-909 GVTGVR
+909 
-915 DAVVKALDEKADAEL
+915 
-930 KALDKQRE
+930 
-938 TVGMSEEEYNSQ
+938 
-950 ASVIRS
+950 
-956 KYAEQK
+956 
-962 AIIDE
+962 IIDE
-967 ATGSINTILR
+967 ATAKTIANLGS
-977 KAAQEKRALTE
+977 TE
-988 EEVASM
+988 E
-994 IKSYEKL
+994 
-1001 AQVAGESVSSN
+1001 
-1012 EGLMKAFGNN
+1012 
-1022 LSALTTSVGL
+1022 
-1032 DWLVATGRIEEGTA
+1032 
-1046 RQILAMTDTEA
+1046 
-1057 KVKALKEALSGI
+1057 KVKILKEALE
-1069 KETDSEWKFKADTT
+1069 KVDEVEPEVKVNVDTSEA
-1083 EAEKALD
+1083 AAALD
-1090 FTKAWSEFTPEEK
+1090 FAKAWNEFTPEEK
-1103 LLALQTRGADVAQKM
+1103 LLALRERGADVAQKM

-1146 NVMHQLVDWNTLP
+1146 NVMHKLVNWNTLP

-1166 LEAQVANQQLLEAI
+1166 LESQVANQQLLEAI

-1186 NNQEFFAKFIKIDT
+1186 NNQEFFAKFIDIDT
-1200 NSPDAQTQIQNLVNE
+1200 NSPDAQAQIQALVNE

-1259 EAQTEPA
+1259 EAHTEPA
-1266 KTNLLDLNIATA
+1266 KTNLLDLNLATA

-1288 TISAETPGVPEAT
+1288 TISADTPGVPEAT

-1339 IATNAMKNTSSTA
+1339 IATGAMKNTSSTA

-1529 SEMVQGAI
+1529 SDMVQGAI
-1537 TKALKRDKLMMKGV
+1537 TKALKREKLMMKGV

>member
-505 KAFEAMGVAVDDFK
+505 KAFEAMGVAVEDFK

-619 PHVLKIVEGIRAWIM
+619 PHVLKIVEGVRAWIM

-665 NLTKMTGLAF
+665 NLTKVTGLAF
-675 KGVGGLFQLF
+675 TGVGKLFQAL

-692 GIKGTQEALEGVA
+692 GIQGTKNALEGVE
-705 GAAGQAGASAGLFS
+705 GAASRAGASASLFS
-719 NPWAVA
+719 SPWSIA

-744 VAPIAAHQQAVAV
+744 VAPIAAHQQAVTA
-757 TKGKYQEWFD
+757 TKGKYQEWFE
-767 AVTAGKGTIDSL
+767 AVTAGKGLLEGLSQAAKENADQSTKAYEEKVKEVMATNRNIQELGNKLFSNKNWWENLTYDPKKLIDINGNSTVLRFDDLRAKMKEFGVVTEEEVQRVKSAMLEYNTWLGNSLSNTISNYQNHTVVTEGWANAQINAVGNVTKSVVENL
-779 NQSAQKGAEETTETY
+779 NKQQEAEVEHLKQQKQNLDWTEEKYNQEVAKVQSAYDQKRQVITDAEASIQTILRN
-794 EAVAKRVMQAN
+794 AAKEGRELTDAE
-805 KDLQVLSGKHFDN
+805 VLSMIKSYQKLA
-818 EGFLSGV
+818 EGAGQSLSSVEGLMKTFGNNLSILVTSTGLDFL
-825 NDFFGGG
+825 
-832 ATSGEIVKIN
+832 
-842 GSIAES
+842 
-848 HFDNLRKKM
+848 R
-857 REFGIASKE
+857 
-866 ERDKLQETW
+866 Q
-875 QGYATMLGGTLNESI
+875 QG
-890 NALKNQQVVTTE
+890 
-902 WATAQIT
+902 
-909 GVTGVR
+909 
-915 DAVVKALDEKADAEL
+915 
-930 KALDKQRE
+930 
-938 TVGMSEEEYNSQ
+938 
-950 ASVIRS
+950 
-956 KYAEQK
+956 
-962 AIIDE
+962 IIDE
-967 ATGSINTILR
+967 ATAKTIANLGS
-977 KAAQEKRALTE
+977 TE
-988 EEVASM
+988 E
-994 IKSYEKL
+994 
-1001 AQVAGESVSSN
+1001 
-1012 EGLMKAFGNN
+1012 
-1022 LSALTTSVGL
+1022 
-1032 DWLVATGRIEEGTA
+1032 
-1046 RQILAMTDTEA
+1046 
-1057 KVKALKEALSGI
+1057 KVKMLKEALE
-1069 KETDSEWKFKADTT
+1069 KVNEVEPEVKVNVDTSEA
-1083 EAEKALD
+1083 AAALD
-1090 FTKAWSEFTPEEK
+1090 FAKAWNEFTPEEK
-1103 LLALQTRGADVAQKM
+1103 LLALKERGADVAQKM

-1166 LEAQVANQQLLEAI
+1166 LESQVANQQLLEAI

-1259 EAQTEPA
+1259 EAHTEPA
-1266 KTNLLDLNIATA
+1266 KTNLLDLNLATA

-1339 IATNAMKNTSSTA
+1339 IATGAMKNTSSTA

-1529 SEMVQGAI
+1529 SDMVQRAI

>member
-634 AFESLSPATQNA
+634 AFESLSPATQDA

-665 NLTKMTGLAF
+665 NLTKVTGLAF
-675 KGVGGLFQLF
+675 TGVGKLFQVL

-692 GIKGTQEALEGVA
+692 GIQGAKNELEGVE
-705 GAAGQAGASAGLFS
+705 GAATRAGASASLFS
-719 NPWAVA
+719 SPWSIA

-744 VAPIAAHQQAVAV
+744 VAPIAAHQQAVTA
-757 TKGKYQEWFD
+757 TKGKYQEWFE
-767 AVTAGKGTIDSL
+767 AVTAGKGLLEGLSQAAKENADKSTKAYEEKVKEVMATNRNIQELGNKLFSNKNWWENLTYDPKKLIDINGNSTVLRFDDLRAKMKEFGVVTEEEVQRVKNSMLEYNTWLGNSLSNTISTYQSHTVVTEGWANAQINAVGNVTKSVVDNL
-779 NQSAQKGAEETTETY
+779 NKQQEAEVEHLKQQKQNLDWTEEKYNQEVAKVQSAYDQKRQVITDAEASIQTILRN
-794 EAVAKRVMQAN
+794 AAKEGRELTDAE
-805 KDLQVLSGKHFDN
+805 VLSMIKSYQKLA
-818 EGFLSGV
+818 EGAGQSLSSVEGLMKTFGNNLSILVTSTGLDFL
-825 NDFFGGG
+825 
-832 ATSGEIVKIN
+832 
-842 GSIAES
+842 
-848 HFDNLRKKM
+848 R
-857 REFGIASKE
+857 
-866 ERDKLQETW
+866 Q
-875 QGYATMLGGTLNESI
+875 QG
-890 NALKNQQVVTTE
+890 
-902 WATAQIT
+902 
-909 GVTGVR
+909 
-915 DAVVKALDEKADAEL
+915 
-930 KALDKQRE
+930 
-938 TVGMSEEEYNSQ
+938 
-950 ASVIRS
+950 
-956 KYAEQK
+956 
-962 AIIDE
+962 IIDE
-967 ATGSINTILR
+967 ATAKTIANLGS
-977 KAAQEKRALTE
+977 TE
-988 EEVASM
+988 E
-994 IKSYEKL
+994 
-1001 AQVAGESVSSN
+1001 
-1012 EGLMKAFGNN
+1012 
-1022 LSALTTSVGL
+1022 
-1032 DWLVATGRIEEGTA
+1032 
-1046 RQILAMTDTEA
+1046 
-1057 KVKALKEALSGI
+1057 KVKMLKEALE
-1069 KETDSEWKFKADTT
+1069 KVSEVKPEAKVNVDTS
-1083 EAEKALD
+1083 EASAALD
-1090 FTKAWSEFTPEEK
+1090 FAKAWNEFTPEEK
-1103 LLALQTRGADVAQKM
+1103 LLALRERGADVAQKM

-1124 WDSLTPEEKELVTNI
+1124 WDSLTPEEKELVASI

-1146 NVMHQLVDWNTLP
+1146 NVMHELVNWNTLP

-1234 ETSEELDE
+1234 DTTEELDE

-1259 EAQTEPA
+1259 EAHTEPA
-1266 KTNLLDLNIATA
+1266 KTNLLDLNMATA

-1339 IATNAMKNTSSTA
+1339 IATGAMKNTSSTA

-1529 SEMVQGAI
+1529 SDMVQGAI

>member
-110 KTAYAQTKTASDQL
+110 KTAYTQTKTASDQL

-665 NLTKMTGLAF
+665 NLTKVTGLAF
-675 KGVGGLFQLF
+675 TGVGKLFQVL

-692 GIKGTQEALEGVA
+692 GIQGTKSALEGVE
-705 GAAGQAGASAGLFS
+705 GAASRAGASASLFS
-719 NPWAVA
+719 SPWSIA

-744 VAPIAAHQQAVAV
+744 VAPIAAHQQAVTA
-757 TKGKYQEWFD
+757 TKGKYQEWFE
-767 AVTAGKGTIDSL
+767 AVTAGKGLLEGLSQAAKENADQSTKAYEEKVKEVMATNRNIQELGNKLFSNKNWWDNLTYDPKKLIDINGNSTILRFDDLRAKMKEAGVVAEEEVQRVKSAMLEYNTWLGNSL
-779 NQSAQKGAEETTETY
+779 SNTISNYQNHTVVTEGWANAQINAVGNVTKAVVENLNKQQEADVERLKQQKQNLDWTEEKYNQEVAKIQSAYDQKRQVITDAEASIQTILRN
-794 EAVAKRVMQAN
+794 AAKEGRELTDAE
-805 KDLQVLSGKHFDN
+805 VLSMIKSYQKLA
-818 EGFLSGV
+818 EGAGQSLSSVEGLMKTFGNNLSILVTSTGLDFL
-825 NDFFGGG
+825 
-832 ATSGEIVKIN
+832 
-842 GSIAES
+842 
-848 HFDNLRKKM
+848 R
-857 REFGIASKE
+857 
-866 ERDKLQETW
+866 Q
-875 QGYATMLGGTLNESI
+875 QG
-890 NALKNQQVVTTE
+890 
-902 WATAQIT
+902 
-909 GVTGVR
+909 
-915 DAVVKALDEKADAEL
+915 
-930 KALDKQRE
+930 
-938 TVGMSEEEYNSQ
+938 
-950 ASVIRS
+950 
-956 KYAEQK
+956 
-962 AIIDE
+962 IIDE
-967 ATGSINTILR
+967 ATAKTIANLGS
-977 KAAQEKRALTE
+977 TE
-988 EEVASM
+988 E
-994 IKSYEKL
+994 
-1001 AQVAGESVSSN
+1001 
-1012 EGLMKAFGNN
+1012 
-1022 LSALTTSVGL
+1022 
-1032 DWLVATGRIEEGTA
+1032 
-1046 RQILAMTDTEA
+1046 
-1057 KVKALKEALSGI
+1057 KVKMLKEALE
-1069 KETDSEWKFKADTT
+1069 KVNEVEPEVKVNVDTSEA
-1083 EAEKALD
+1083 AAALD
-1090 FTKAWSEFTPEEK
+1090 FAKAWNEFTPEEK
-1103 LLALQTRGADVAQKM
+1103 LLALRERGADVAQKM

-1146 NVMHQLVDWNTLP
+1146 NVMHQLVDWNTLTL
-1159 METKILN
+1159 EDKILN
-1166 LEAQVANQQLLEAI
+1166 LESQVANQEILDAI
-1180 RGADLW
+1180 RNAGLW

-1200 NSPDAQTQIQNLVNE
+1200 NSPDAQTQIQALVNE

-1234 ETSEELDE
+1234 ETSEELDN
-1242 LDNTV
+1242 LDDTV

-1266 KTNLLDLNIATA
+1266 KTNLLDLNMATA

-1339 IATNAMKNTSSTA
+1339 IATGAMKNTSSTA

-1529 SEMVQGAI
+1529 SDMVQGAI

-1551 AVGHAT
+1551 AVGHAK

>member
-15 KAEYLSGLQSI
+15 KVEYLSGLQSI

-619 PHVLKIVEGIRAWIM
+619 PHVLKIVEGVRAWIM

-665 NLTKMTGLAF
+665 NLTKVTGLAF
-675 KGVGGLFQLF
+675 TGVGKLFQAL

-692 GIKGTQEALEGVA
+692 GIQGAKNALEGVE
-705 GAAGQAGASAGLFS
+705 GAATRAGASASLFS
-719 NPWAVA
+719 SPWSIA

-744 VAPIAAHQQAVAV
+744 VAPIAAHQQAVTA
-757 TKGKYQEWFD
+757 TKGKYQEWFE
-767 AVTAGKGTIDSL
+767 AVTAGKGLLEGLSQAAKENADQSTKAYEEKVKEVMATNRNIQELGNKLFSNKNWWDNLTYDPKKLIDINGNSTILRFDDLRAKMKEAGVVAEEEVQRVKSAMLEYNTWLGNSL
-779 NQSAQKGAEETTETY
+779 SNTISNYQNHTVVTEGWANAQINAVGNVTKAVVENLNKQQEADVERLKQQKQNLDWTEEKYNQEVAKIQSAYDQKRQVITDAEASIQTILRN
-794 EAVAKRVMQAN
+794 AAKEGRELTDAE
-805 KDLQVLSGKHFDN
+805 VLSMIKSYQKLA
-818 EGFLSGV
+818 EGAGQSLSSVEGLMKTFGNNLSILVTSTGLDFL
-825 NDFFGGG
+825 
-832 ATSGEIVKIN
+832 
-842 GSIAES
+842 
-848 HFDNLRKKM
+848 R
-857 REFGIASKE
+857 
-866 ERDKLQETW
+866 Q
-875 QGYATMLGGTLNESI
+875 QG
-890 NALKNQQVVTTE
+890 
-902 WATAQIT
+902 
-909 GVTGVR
+909 
-915 DAVVKALDEKADAEL
+915 
-930 KALDKQRE
+930 
-938 TVGMSEEEYNSQ
+938 
-950 ASVIRS
+950 
-956 KYAEQK
+956 
-962 AIIDE
+962 IIDE
-967 ATGSINTILR
+967 ATAKTIANLGS
-977 KAAQEKRALTE
+977 TE
-988 EEVASM
+988 E
-994 IKSYEKL
+994 
-1001 AQVAGESVSSN
+1001 
-1012 EGLMKAFGNN
+1012 
-1022 LSALTTSVGL
+1022 
-1032 DWLVATGRIEEGTA
+1032 
-1046 RQILAMTDTEA
+1046 
-1057 KVKALKEALSGI
+1057 KVKMLKEALE
-1069 KETDSEWKFKADTT
+1069 KVNEVEPEVKVNVDTSEA
-1083 EAEKALD
+1083 AAALD
-1090 FTKAWSEFTPEEK
+1090 FAKAWNEFTPEEK
-1103 LLALQTRGADVAQKM
+1103 LLALRERGADVAQKM

-1166 LEAQVANQQLLEAI
+1166 LESQVANQQLLEAI

-1234 ETSEELDE
+1234 DTTEELDE

-1259 EAQTEPA
+1259 EAHTEPA
-1266 KTNLLDLNIATA
+1266 KTNLLDLNMATA

-1339 IATNAMKNTSSTA
+1339 IATGAMKNTSSTA

-1516 QPTVRQESDLERL
+1516 QPIVRQESDLERL
-1529 SEMVQGAI
+1529 SDMVQGAI

>member
-619 PHVLKIVEGIRAWIM
+619 PHVLKIVEGVRAWIM

-665 NLTKMTGLAF
+665 NLTKVTGLAF
-675 KGVGGLFQLF
+675 TGVGKLFQAL

-692 GIKGTQEALEGVA
+692 GIQGAKNALEGVE
-705 GAAGQAGASAGLFS
+705 GAATRAGASASLFS
-719 NPWAVA
+719 SPWSIA

-744 VAPIAAHQQAVAV
+744 VAPIAAHQQAVTA
-757 TKGKYQEWFD
+757 TKGKYQEWFE
-767 AVTAGKGTIDSL
+767 AVTAGKGLLEGLSQAAKENADQSTKAYEEKVKEVMATNRNIQELGNKLFSNKNWWENLTYDPKKLIDINGNSTVLRFDDLRAKMKEAGVVAEEEVQRVKSAMLEYNTWLGNSLSNTISNYQNHTVVTEGWANAQINAVGNVTKAVVENL
-779 NQSAQKGAEETTETY
+779 NKQQEADVERLKQQKQNLDWTEEKYNQEVAKIQSAYDQKRQVITDAEASIQTILRN
-794 EAVAKRVMQAN
+794 AAKEGRELTDAE
-805 KDLQVLSGKHFDN
+805 VLSMIKSYQKLA
-818 EGFLSGV
+818 EGAGQSLSSVEGLMKTFGNNLSILVTSTGLDFL
-825 NDFFGGG
+825 
-832 ATSGEIVKIN
+832 
-842 GSIAES
+842 
-848 HFDNLRKKM
+848 R
-857 REFGIASKE
+857 
-866 ERDKLQETW
+866 Q
-875 QGYATMLGGTLNESI
+875 QG
-890 NALKNQQVVTTE
+890 
-902 WATAQIT
+902 
-909 GVTGVR
+909 
-915 DAVVKALDEKADAEL
+915 
-930 KALDKQRE
+930 
-938 TVGMSEEEYNSQ
+938 
-950 ASVIRS
+950 
-956 KYAEQK
+956 
-962 AIIDE
+962 IIDE
-967 ATGSINTILR
+967 ATAKTIANLGS
-977 KAAQEKRALTE
+977 TE
-988 EEVASM
+988 E
-994 IKSYEKL
+994 
-1001 AQVAGESVSSN
+1001 
-1012 EGLMKAFGNN
+1012 
-1022 LSALTTSVGL
+1022 
-1032 DWLVATGRIEEGTA
+1032 
-1046 RQILAMTDTEA
+1046 
-1057 KVKALKEALSGI
+1057 KVKMLKEALE
-1069 KETDSEWKFKADTT
+1069 KVNEVEPEVKVNVDTSEA
-1083 EAEKALD
+1083 AAALD
-1090 FTKAWSEFTPEEK
+1090 FAKAWNEFTPEEK
-1103 LLALQTRGADVAQKM
+1103 LLALRERGADVAQKM

-1146 NVMHQLVDWNTLP
+1146 NVMHKLVNWNTLP

-1186 NNQEFFAKFIKIDT
+1186 NNQEFFAKFIDIDT
-1200 NSPDAQTQIQNLVNE
+1200 NSPDAQSQIQALVNE

-1259 EAQTEPA
+1259 EAHTEPA
-1266 KTNLLDLNIATA
+1266 KTNLLDLNLATA
-1278 GMMTYNGRKA
+1278 GLMTYNGRKA
-1288 TISAETPGVPEAT
+1288 TISADTPGVPEAT

-1339 IATNAMKNTSSTA
+1339 IATGAMKNTSSTA

-1529 SEMVQGAI
+1529 SDMVQGAI

>member
-110 KTAYAQTKTASDQL
+110 KMAYAQTKTASDQL

-619 PHVLKIVEGIRAWIM
+619 PHVLKIVEGVRAWIM

-665 NLTKMTGLAF
+665 NLTKVTGLAF
-675 KGVGGLFQLF
+675 TGVGKLFQVL

-692 GIKGTQEALEGVA
+692 GIQGTKSALEGVE
-705 GAAGQAGASAGLFS
+705 GAASRAGASASLFS
-719 NPWAVA
+719 SPWSIA

-744 VAPIAAHQQAVAV
+744 VAPIAAHQQAVTA
-757 TKGKYQEWFD
+757 TKGKYQEWFE
-767 AVTAGKGTIDSL
+767 AVTAGKGLLEGLSQAAKENADKSTKAYEEKVKEVMATNRNIQELGNKLFSNKNWWENLTYDPKKLIDINGNSTVLRFDDLRAKMKEFGVVTEEEVQRVKNSMLEYNTWLGNSLSNTISTYQSHTVVTEGWANAQINAVGNVTKSVVDNL
-779 NQSAQKGAEETTETY
+779 NKQQEAEVEHLKQQKQNLDWTEEKYNQEVAKVQSAYDQKRQVITDAEASIQTILRN
-794 EAVAKRVMQAN
+794 AAKEGRELTDAE
-805 KDLQVLSGKHFDN
+805 VLSMIKSYQKLA
-818 EGFLSGV
+818 EGAGQSLSSVEGLMKTFGNNLSILVTSTGLDFL
-825 NDFFGGG
+825 
-832 ATSGEIVKIN
+832 
-842 GSIAES
+842 
-848 HFDNLRKKM
+848 R
-857 REFGIASKE
+857 
-866 ERDKLQETW
+866 Q
-875 QGYATMLGGTLNESI
+875 QG
-890 NALKNQQVVTTE
+890 
-902 WATAQIT
+902 
-909 GVTGVR
+909 
-915 DAVVKALDEKADAEL
+915 
-930 KALDKQRE
+930 
-938 TVGMSEEEYNSQ
+938 
-950 ASVIRS
+950 
-956 KYAEQK
+956 
-962 AIIDE
+962 IIDE
-967 ATGSINTILR
+967 ATAKTIANLGS
-977 KAAQEKRALTE
+977 TE
-988 EEVASM
+988 E
-994 IKSYEKL
+994 
-1001 AQVAGESVSSN
+1001 
-1012 EGLMKAFGNN
+1012 
-1022 LSALTTSVGL
+1022 
-1032 DWLVATGRIEEGTA
+1032 
-1046 RQILAMTDTEA
+1046 
-1057 KVKALKEALSGI
+1057 KVKMLKEALE
-1069 KETDSEWKFKADTT
+1069 KVSEVKPEAKVNVDTS
-1083 EAEKALD
+1083 EASAALD
-1090 FTKAWSEFTPEEK
+1090 FAKAWNEFTPEEK
-1103 LLALQTRGADVAQKM
+1103 LLALRERGADVAQKM

-1124 WDSLTPEEKELVTNI
+1124 WDSLTPEEKELVANI

-1146 NVMHQLVDWNTLP
+1146 NVMHQLVDWNTLTL
-1159 METKILN
+1159 EDKILN
-1166 LEAQVANQQLLEAI
+1166 LESQVANQELLDAI
-1180 RGADLW
+1180 RNAGLW
-1186 NNQEFFAKFIKIDT
+1186 NNQEFYAKFIKIDT

-1242 LDNTV
+1242 LDDTV

-1259 EAQTEPA
+1259 EAHTEPA
-1266 KTNLLDLNIATA
+1266 KTNLLDLNMATA

-1339 IATNAMKNTSSTA
+1339 IATGAMKNTSSTA

-1529 SEMVQGAI
+1529 SDMVQGAI

>member
-252 EQQQLHKAWRDKGGW
+252 EQQQLHKTWRDKGGW

-619 PHVLKIVEGIRAWIM
+619 PHVLKIVEGVRAWIM
-634 AFESLSPATQNA
+634 AFESLSPATHNA

-665 NLTKMTGLAF
+665 NLTKVTGLAF
-675 KGVGGLFQLF
+675 TGVGKLFQAL

-692 GIKGTQEALEGVA
+692 GIQGAKNALEGVE
-705 GAAGQAGASAGLFS
+705 GAATRAGASASLFS
-719 NPWAVA
+719 SPWSIA

-744 VAPIAAHQQAVAV
+744 VAPIAAHQQAVTA
-757 TKGKYQEWFD
+757 TKGKYQEWFE
-767 AVTAGKGTIDSL
+767 AVTAGKGLLEGLSQAAKENADQSTKAYEEKVKEVMATNRNIQELGNKLFSNKNWWDNLTYDPKKLIDINGNSTILRFDDLRAKMKEAGVVAEEEVQRVKSAMLEYNTWLGNSL
-779 NQSAQKGAEETTETY
+779 SNTISNYQNHTVVTEGWANAQINAVGNVTKAVVENLNKQQEADVERLKQQKQNLDWTEEKYNQEVAKIQSAYDQKRQVITDAEASIQTILRN
-794 EAVAKRVMQAN
+794 AAKEGRELTDAE
-805 KDLQVLSGKHFDN
+805 VLSMIKSYQKLA
-818 EGFLSGV
+818 EGAGQSLSSVEGLMKTFGNNLSILVTSTGLDFL
-825 NDFFGGG
+825 
-832 ATSGEIVKIN
+832 
-842 GSIAES
+842 
-848 HFDNLRKKM
+848 R
-857 REFGIASKE
+857 
-866 ERDKLQETW
+866 Q
-875 QGYATMLGGTLNESI
+875 QG
-890 NALKNQQVVTTE
+890 
-902 WATAQIT
+902 
-909 GVTGVR
+909 
-915 DAVVKALDEKADAEL
+915 
-930 KALDKQRE
+930 
-938 TVGMSEEEYNSQ
+938 
-950 ASVIRS
+950 
-956 KYAEQK
+956 
-962 AIIDE
+962 IIDE
-967 ATGSINTILR
+967 ATAKTIANLGS
-977 KAAQEKRALTE
+977 TE
-988 EEVASM
+988 E
-994 IKSYEKL
+994 
-1001 AQVAGESVSSN
+1001 
-1012 EGLMKAFGNN
+1012 
-1022 LSALTTSVGL
+1022 
-1032 DWLVATGRIEEGTA
+1032 
-1046 RQILAMTDTEA
+1046 
-1057 KVKALKEALSGI
+1057 KVKMLKEALEKVNEVEPEVKVNVDI
-1069 KETDSEWKFKADTT
+1069 SEA
-1083 EAEKALD
+1083 AAALD
-1090 FTKAWSEFTPEEK
+1090 FAKAWNEFTPEEK
-1103 LLALQTRGADVAQKM
+1103 LLALKERGADVAQKM

-1266 KTNLLDLNIATA
+1266 KTNLLDLNMATA

-1339 IATNAMKNTSSTA
+1339 IATGAMKNTSSTA

-1391 GNIAAVWSWI
+1391 GNIASVWSWI

>member
-505 KAFEAMGVAVDDFK
+505 KAFEAMGVAVEDFK

-619 PHVLKIVEGIRAWIM
+619 PHVLKIVEGVRAWIM

-665 NLTKMTGLAF
+665 NLTKVTGLAF
-675 KGVGGLFQLF
+675 TGVGKLFQAL

-692 GIKGTQEALEGVA
+692 GIQGAKNALEGVE
-705 GAAGQAGASAGLFS
+705 GAATRAGASASLFS
-719 NPWAVA
+719 SPWSIA

-744 VAPIAAHQQAVAV
+744 VAPIAAHQQAVTL
-757 TKGKYQEWFD
+757 TKGKYQEWFE
-767 AVTAGKGTIDSL
+767 AVTAGKGLLEGLSQAAKENADQSTKAYEEKVKEVMATNRNIQELGNKLFSNKNWWDNLTYDPKKLIDINGNSTILRFDDL
-779 NQSAQKGAEETTETY
+779 RAKMKEAGVVAEEEVQRVKSAMLEYNTWLGNSLSNTISNYKNHTVVTEGWANAQMTAVGNVTKAVVENLNKQQQADVELLKQKQQRFDWD
-794 EAVAKRVMQAN
+794 EAKYNQEVANLQAAYDQKRQVITDAEASIQTILRNAA
-805 KDLQVLSGKHFDN
+805 KEGRELTDAEVLSMIKSYQKLA
-818 EGFLSGV
+818 EGAGQSLSSVEGLMKTFGNNLSILVTSTGLDFL
-825 NDFFGGG
+825 
-832 ATSGEIVKIN
+832 
-842 GSIAES
+842 
-848 HFDNLRKKM
+848 R
-857 REFGIASKE
+857 
-866 ERDKLQETW
+866 Q
-875 QGYATMLGGTLNESI
+875 QG
-890 NALKNQQVVTTE
+890 
-902 WATAQIT
+902 
-909 GVTGVR
+909 
-915 DAVVKALDEKADAEL
+915 
-930 KALDKQRE
+930 
-938 TVGMSEEEYNSQ
+938 
-950 ASVIRS
+950 
-956 KYAEQK
+956 
-962 AIIDE
+962 IIDE
-967 ATGSINTILR
+967 ATAKTIANLGS
-977 KAAQEKRALTE
+977 TE
-988 EEVASM
+988 E
-994 IKSYEKL
+994 
-1001 AQVAGESVSSN
+1001 
-1012 EGLMKAFGNN
+1012 
-1022 LSALTTSVGL
+1022 
-1032 DWLVATGRIEEGTA
+1032 
-1046 RQILAMTDTEA
+1046 
-1057 KVKALKEALSGI
+1057 KVKMLKEALE
-1069 KETDSEWKFKADTT
+1069 KVNEVEPEVKVNVDTSEA
-1083 EAEKALD
+1083 AAALD
-1090 FTKAWSEFTPEEK
+1090 FAKAWNEFTPEEK
-1103 LLALQTRGADVAQKM
+1103 LLALRERGADVAQKM

-1146 NVMHQLVDWNTLP
+1146 NVMRQLVDWNTLP

-1259 EAQTEPA
+1259 EAHTEPA
-1266 KTNLLDLNIATA
+1266 KTNLLDLNMATA

-1339 IATNAMKNTSSTA
+1339 IATGAMKNTSSTA